1 MKNYKKAFLAL
12 AVIAAMPLFADTTTG
27 RIDVT
32 TFDDEDGENTNACSL
47 REAIKTAELR
57 KSYGGCAVIDVRET
71 TSKHIKLQ
79 KGTYTLT
86 KELVPNANIIIEGY
100 AYSDNSFLNLKEQDW
115 EHKDVLINDYPA
127 QLDIQTRINAQ
138 GKSRIF
144 NTTTYKQPLS
154 LNNVILEN
162 GVTTG
167 QGGAIYA
174 GADIALQNSQI
185 LSSRATSGGAI
196 YLASPNITLSVNHS
210 LLKGNNATQ
219 GSVLSMG
226 CFSDTVYAPRTISLT
241 LNSIVNNGN
250 TDSIS
255 TFEFCGKPSATLSV
269 NTIAKNISNST
280 NGSIIKFTGDTNN
293 PANTSSILSSSSS
306 LVLLNN
312 TIVEN
317 NANST
322 FLYDKLG
329 TKKLSF
335 NVLAYNTG
343 SYACKYLLGVAAEQK
358 SVGLTLNF
366 NALDWSSTTGKC
378 DIPKES
384 LPEGHTNID
393 ISSQS
398 FGDLLSPLQT
408 ATNYTGWLPIYYPKE
423 IIDTN
428 KVDLINVDKD
438 GKGTCATVDQRGLN
452 RLTDGTSYYQ
462 SESRNSCDIGS
473 VELMKLTSGDLK
485 DVSNLSLTTLINT
498 YQQSYDRVQESI
510 KNPDYAVMLTVLKA
524 DATKYKNLIDQTKA
538 NLKYRAIYLD
548 LKNYDLPLP
557 NEDANHI
564 LKFFNTTD
572 YRITTEALGIGSLD
586 DKFDQS
592 QIDALT
598 DEDKVFCEWNSALQ
612 QIVFY
617 RKDDTV
623 TQAGSY
629 AYCKYTITT
638 ADSKSSSSGLI
649 KARFNNIE
657 PVSGDGTITFKY
669 LANET
674 IPLNLLKYANDDG
687 DGPVSTI
694 SKPKAQFWVD
704 EKGVE
709 LPIYLPSKTSKDGI
723 FKVVKADREG
733 PCPKDDKDKTCY
745 GGNIYIQA
753 INVFNVFNDSLS
765 YNVYDADGKI
775 SPKAGTI
782 NLVSTATTTD
792 DTRGGGGGGS
802 LGILSIASLLGLAV
816 YRRYRK

>member
-32 TFDDEDGENTNACSL
+32 TFDDEDGDNTNACSL

-57 KSYGGCAVIDVRET
+57 KSYGGCTVIDTRET
-71 TSKHIKLQ
+71 TQKSIQLQ
-79 KGTYTLT
+79 SGTYTLT
-86 KELVPNANIIIEGY
+86 KELVPNANIAIFGT
-100 AYSDNSFLNLKEQDW
+100 DPVDW
-115 EHKDVLINDYPA
+115 QKKSVLTNDYPA
-127 QLDIQTRINAQ
+127 QLDLQTRINAQ

-162 GVTTG
+162 GLTTG

-226 CFSDTVYAPRTISLT
+226 CFSDTVYAPRTITLT
-241 LNSIVNNGN
+241 SNSIVNNGN
-250 TDSIS
+250 TASTS
-255 TFEFCGKPSATLSV
+255 TFEFCGKPTATLSV
-269 NTIAKNISNST
+269 NTIAKNIANST

-293 PANTSSILSSSSS
+293 PANSSSILSSSSS

-312 TIVEN
+312 TVVEN
-317 NANST
+317 SANST

-329 TKKLSF
+329 AKKLSF

-343 SYACKYLLGVAAEQK
+343 SYACKYLLGAVAEEK
-358 SVGLTLNF
+358 NVGLTLSF
-366 NALDWSSTTGKC
+366 NALDWTSTAAKC
-378 DIPKES
+378 DVPKES
-384 LPEGHTNID
+384 LPDGHTNIN
-393 ISSQS
+393 IRGQS
-398 FGDLLSPLQT
+398 FSNLLSPLQT
-408 ATNYTGWLPIYYPKE
+408 TTAYTGFLPIYYPKN
-423 IIDTN
+423 ISSNT
-428 KVDLINVDKD
+428 DLIDVDQD
-438 GKGTCATVDQRGLN
+438 SKGSCATIDQRGLN
-452 RLTDGTSYYQ
+452 RLADITSYYQ
-462 SESRNSCDIGS
+462 PESRNSCDIGS
-473 VELMKLTSGDLK
+473 VELMKLTSGDLE
-485 DVSNLSLTTLINT
+485 DVSNISLTTLIDT
-498 YQQSYDRVQESI
+498 YQQNYDLFDNYI
-510 KNPDYAVMLTVLKA
+510 KDPKTPSNFITYYKVRLAEF
-524 DATKYKNLIDQTKA
+524 KNLIDTTKA

-557 NEDANHI
+557 AEDANHV

-572 YRITTEALGIGSLD
+572 YRITTEPLGIGALD

-598 DEDKVFCEWNSALQ
+598 DEDKVFCEWNNALQ

-617 RKDDTV
+617 RKDDIV
-623 TQAGSY
+623 TQAGTY

-638 ADSKSSSSGLI
+638 ADNKLSSSGLI

-687 DGPVSTI
+687 DGPVNTLL
-694 SKPKAQFWVD
+694 KPKSQFWVNED
-704 EKGVE
+704 GVE

-733 PCPKDDKDKTCY
+733 PCPKDDKDKICY

-753 INVFNVFNDSLS
+753 NSVFNTFNDSLS

-802 LGILSIASLLGLAV
+802 LGILSLASLLGLLA

>member
-1 MKNYKKAFLAL
+1 MIKAMKNYKKALLAL

-32 TFDDEDGENTNACSL
+32 TFDDEDGDNTNACSL

-57 KSYGGCAVIDVRET
+57 KSYGGCTVIDTRET
-71 TSKHIKLQ
+71 TQ
-79 KGTYTLT
+79 KSIQLKAGIYTLN
-86 KELVPNANIIIEGY
+86 KELVPNANIAIFG
-100 AYSDNSFLNLKEQDW
+100 ADSVDW
-115 EHKDVLINDYPA
+115 QKKSVLTNDYPA
-127 QLDIQTRINAQ
+127 QLDLQTRINAQ

-144 NTTTYKQPLS
+144 NTTTYKQPLT

-185 LSSRATSGGAI
+185 LSSQATNGGAI

-226 CFSDTVYAPRTISLT
+226 CFSDTVYAPRTITLT
-241 LNSIVNNGN
+241 SNSIVNNG
-250 TDSIS
+250 TTASTS
-255 TFEFCGKPSATLSV
+255 TFEFCGKPTATLSV
-269 NTIAKNISNST
+269 NTIAKNIANST
-280 NGSIIKFTGDTNN
+280 SGSIIKFTGDTNN

-329 TKKLSF
+329 AKKLSF
-335 NVLAYNTG
+335 NVLAYNIG
-343 SYACKYLLGVAAEQK
+343 SYACKYLLGAAAEQK
-358 SVGLTLNF
+358 SVGLTLDF
-366 NALDWSSTTGKC
+366 NALDWTSATAKC
-378 DIPKES
+378 DVPKES
-384 LPEGHTNID
+384 LPDGQTNIN
-393 ISSQS
+393 ISTQAFSN
-398 FGDLLSPLQT
+398 LLSPLQAAT
-408 ATNYTGWLPIYYPKE
+408 AHTGFLPIYYPKN
-423 IIDTN
+423 ISSST
-428 KVDLINVDKD
+428 DLIDVDQD
-438 GKGTCATVDQRGLN
+438 SKGSCATIDQRGLN
-452 RLTDGTSYYQ
+452 RLADITSYYQ
-462 SESRNSCDIGS
+462 PESRNSCDIGS
-473 VELMKLTSGDLK
+473 VELMKLTAGDLE
-485 DVSNLSLTTLINT
+485 DVSNISLTTLIDT
-498 YQQSYDRVQESI
+498 YQQNYDLFDNYI
-510 KNPDYAVMLTVLKA
+510 KDPKTPSNFITYYKVRLAEF
-524 DATKYKNLIDQTKA
+524 KNLIDTTKA

-557 NEDANHI
+557 TEDANHV
-564 LKFFNTTD
+564 LKFFNPTD
-572 YRITTEALGIGSLD
+572 YRMTTEPLGIGSLD
-586 DKFDQS
+586 DKY
-592 QIDALT
+592 DAQQVKDLS
-598 DEDKVFCEWNSALQ
+598 DKDKVFCEWNNALQ

-623 TQAGSY
+623 TQAGTY

-638 ADSKSSSSGLI
+638 ADNKLSSSGLI

-669 LANET
+669 LANEI

-687 DGPVSTI
+687 DGPINTLL
-694 SKPKAQFWVD
+694 KPKSQFWVNGD
-704 EKGVE
+704 GVE
-709 LPIYLPSKTSKDGI
+709 LPIYLPSKTSNDGI
-723 FKVVKADREG
+723 FKVIKADREG
-733 PCPKDDKDKTCY
+733 PCPKDDKDKICY

-753 INVFNVFNDSLS
+753 NNVFNTFNDSLS

-802 LGILSIASLLGLAV
+802 FGILSLASLLGLAA

>member
-12 AVIAAMPLFADTTTG
+12 AVIAAMPLFADTTNG

-32 TFDDEDGENTNACSL
+32 TFVDEDGDNTNACSL

-57 KSYGGCAVIDVRET
+57 KSYGGCTVIDTRET
-71 TSKHIKLQ
+71 TQ
-79 KGTYTLT
+79 KSIQLKAGIYNLS
-86 KELVPNANIIIEGY
+86 KELVPNANIAIFG
-100 AYSDNSFLNLKEQDW
+100 ADPVDW
-115 EHKDVLINDYPA
+115 QKKSVLTNDYPA
-127 QLDIQTRINAQ
+127 QLELQTYIDAQ

-144 NTTTYKQPLS
+144 NTTSYKQPLS
-154 LNNVILEN
+154 LNNVILTN

-185 LSSRATSGGAI
+185 LLSRATSGGAI

-210 LLKGNNATQ
+210 LLKGNSATQ

-226 CFSDTVYAPRTISLT
+226 CFSDTVYAPRTITLT
-241 LNSIVNNGN
+241 SNSIVNNGN
-250 TDSIS
+250 TASTS
-255 TFEFCGKPSATLSV
+255 TFEFCGKPTATLSI
-269 NTIAKNISNST
+269 NTIAKNIANST
-280 NGSIIKFTGDTNN
+280 NGSVIKFTGDTNN

-343 SYACKYLLGVAAEQK
+343 SYACKYLLGAAAEQK
-358 SVGLTLNF
+358 SVGLTLSF
-366 NALDWSSTTGKC
+366 NALDWTSTIAKC
-378 DIPKES
+378 DVPKES
-384 LPEGHTNID
+384 LPDGHTNIN
-393 ISSQS
+393 ISTQS
-398 FGDLLSPLQT
+398 FNTLLSLQDAT
-408 ATNYTGWLPIYYPKE
+408 ASTGFLPIYYPRDISSDKDL
-423 IIDTN
+423 IDT
-428 KVDLINVDKD
+428 DKD
-438 GKGTCATVDQRGLN
+438 GKGGCATTDQRGLN
-452 RLTDGTSYYQ
+452 RLADGASYYQ
-462 SESRNSCDIGS
+462 SENRNSCDIGA

-485 DVSNLSLTTLINT
+485 DVSNISLTTLMDT
-498 YQQSYDRVQESI
+498 YQQNFDLFDKYI
-510 KNPDYAVMLTVLKA
+510 KDPKTPSNFITYYKVRLAEF
-524 DATKYKNLIDQTKA
+524 KNLIDTTKA

-557 NEDANHI
+557 AEDANHV

-586 DKFDQS
+586 DTFDQS

-617 RKDDTV
+617 RKDDVV

-657 PVSGDGTITFKY
+657 PVSGDGTLTFKY

-674 IPLNLLKYANDDG
+674 IPLNLLKYADDDG

-694 SKPKAQFWVD
+694 SKPKTQFWVN

-733 PCPKDDKDKTCY
+733 PCPEDDKDKTCY

-753 INVFNVFNDSLS
+753 NNVFNVFNDSLS

-775 SPKAGTI
+775 SSKAGTI

-792 DTRGGGGGGS
+792 DSRSGGGGGS
-802 LGILSIASLLGLAV
+802 LGILSIASLLGLAA

>member
-57 KSYGGCAVIDVRET
+57 KSYGGCAVIDTRET
-71 TSKHIKLQ
+71 TQ
-79 KGTYTLT
+79 KKIQLKAGIYSLT
-86 KELVPNANIIIEGY
+86 KELVPNANIAIFG
-100 AYSDNSFLNLKEQDW
+100 ADPVDW
-115 EHKDVLINDYPA
+115 QQKSVLTNDYPA
-127 QLDIQTRINAQ
+127 QLELQTRINAQ

-162 GVTTG
+162 GLTTG

-185 LSSRATSGGAI
+185 LLSRATSGGAI

-226 CFSDTVYAPRTISLT
+226 CFSDTVYAPHTITLT
-241 LNSIVNNGN
+241 SNSIVTNGN
-250 TDSIS
+250 TASTS
-255 TFEFCGKPSATLSV
+255 TFEFCGKPTATLSV
-269 NTIAKNISNST
+269 NTIAKNIANST

-293 PANTSSILSSSSS
+293 PANTSSILSASSS

-322 FLYDKLG
+322 FIYDKLG

-335 NVLAYNTG
+335 NILAYNTG
-343 SYACKYLLGVAAEQK
+343 SYACKYLLGAAAEQK
-358 SVGLTLNF
+358 SVGLTLSF
-366 NALDWSSTTGKC
+366 NALDWTSTIAKC
-378 DIPKES
+378 DVPKES
-384 LPEGHTNID
+384 LPDGQTNIN
-393 ISSQS
+393 ISTQS
-398 FGDLLSPLQT
+398 FSSLLSPQEAT
-408 ATNYTGWLPIYYPKE
+408 AYTGFLPIYYPKE
-423 IIDTN
+423 IADTKQIDL
-428 KVDLINVDKD
+428 VDVDQD
-438 GKGTCATVDQRGLN
+438 SKGSCATVDQRGLN
-452 RLTDGTSYYQ
+452 RLSDGTSYYQ
-462 SESRNSCDIGS
+462 SGSRNSCDIGS
-473 VELMKLTSGDLK
+473 VELMKLTSGDLE
-485 DVSNLSLTTLINT
+485 DVSNISLTTLIDN
-498 YQQSYDRVQESI
+498 YQQNYDLFDNYI
-510 KNPDYAVMLTVLKA
+510 KDPKTPSNFITYYKVRLAEF
-524 DATKYKNLIDQTKA
+524 KNLLDNFT
-538 NLKYRAIYLD
+538 NNTDNTKYRAIYID

-557 NEDANHI
+557 NEDANHV

-586 DKFDQS
+586 DTYNEKQVEE
-592 QIDALT
+592 LT
-598 DEDKVFCEWNSALQ
+598 DKENVFCEWKPSIQ

-617 RKDDTV
+617 RKDDVV

-638 ADSKSSSSGLI
+638 VDNKSSSSGLI

-657 PVSGDGTITFKY
+657 PVSSDGTITFKY

-753 INVFNVFNDSLS
+753 NNVFNVFNDSLS

-775 SPKAGTI
+775 SSKAGTI

-792 DTRGGGGGGS
+792 DSRSGGGGGS
-802 LGILSIASLLGLAV
+802 LGILSIASLLCLAI

>member
-1 MKNYKKAFLAL
+1 MKNYKKALLAL

-32 TFDDEDGENTNACSL
+32 TFDDEDGDNTNACSL

-57 KSYGGCAVIDVRET
+57 KSYGGCTVIDTRET
-71 TSKHIKLQ
+71 TQ
-79 KGTYTLT
+79 KSIQLKAGIYTLN
-86 KELVPNANIIIEGY
+86 KELVPNANIAIFG
-100 AYSDNSFLNLKEQDW
+100 ADPVDW
-115 EHKDVLINDYPA
+115 QKKSVLTNDYPA
-127 QLDIQTRINAQ
+127 QLDLQTRINAQ
-138 GKSRIF
+138 AKSRIF
-144 NTTTYKQPLS
+144 NTTTYKQPLTI
-154 LNNVILEN
+154 NNVILEN

-185 LSSRATSGGAI
+185 LSSQATNGGAI

-226 CFSDTVYAPRTISLT
+226 CFSDTVYAPRTITLT
-241 LNSIVNNGN
+241 SNSIVNNGN
-250 TDSIS
+250 TASTS
-255 TFEFCGKPSATLSV
+255 TFEFCGKPTATLSV
-269 NTIAKNISNST
+269 NTIAKNIANST
-280 NGSIIKFTGDTNN
+280 SGSIIKFTGDTNN

-329 TKKLSF
+329 AKKLSF

-343 SYACKYLLGVAAEQK
+343 SYACKYLLGAAAEQK
-358 SVGLTLNF
+358 SVGLTLDF
-366 NALDWSSTTGKC
+366 NALDWTSATAKC
-378 DIPKES
+378 DVPKES
-384 LPEGHTNID
+384 LPDGQTNIN
-393 ISSQS
+393 ISTQAFSN
-398 FGDLLSPLQT
+398 LLSPLQAAT
-408 ATNYTGWLPIYYPKE
+408 AYTGFLPIYYPKE
-423 IIDTN
+423 ITDPQQI
-428 KVDLINVDKD
+428 DLINVDKD
-438 GKGTCATVDQRGLN
+438 GKGSCATTDQRGLN
-452 RLTDGTSYYQ
+452 RLADITSYYQ
-462 SESRNSCDIGS
+462 PESRNSCDIGS
-473 VELMKLTSGDLK
+473 VELMKLTAGDLE
-485 DVSNLSLTTLINT
+485 DVSNISLTTLIDT
-498 YQQSYDRVQESI
+498 YQQNYDLFDNYI
-510 KNPDYAVMLTVLKA
+510 KDSKTPSNFITYYKLRLAEF
-524 DATKYKNLIDQTKA
+524 KNLIDTTKA

-557 NEDANHI
+557 TEDANHV

-572 YRITTEALGIGSLD
+572 YRIATEPLGIGSLD
-586 DKFDQS
+586 DKYDAQQVKDLSDQ
-592 QIDALT
+592 
-598 DEDKVFCEWNSALQ
+598 DKVFCEWNSALQ

-623 TQAGSY
+623 TQAGTY

-638 ADSKSSSSGLI
+638 ADNKLSSSGLI

-669 LANET
+669 LANEI

-687 DGPVSTI
+687 DGPINTLL
-694 SKPKAQFWVD
+694 KPKSQFWVNED
-704 EKGVE
+704 GVE

-723 FKVVKADREG
+723 FKVIKADREG
-733 PCPKDDKDKTCY
+733 PCPKDDKDKICY

-753 INVFNVFNDSLS
+753 NNVFNTFNDSLS

-802 LGILSIASLLGLAV
+802 FGILSLASLLGLAA

>member
-32 TFDDEDGENTNACSL
+32 TFDDEDGDNTNACSL

-57 KSYGGCAVIDVRET
+57 KSYGGCTVIDTRET
-71 TSKHIKLQ
+71 TQKSIQLQ
-79 KGTYTLT
+79 SGTYTLT
-86 KELVPNANIIIEGY
+86 KELVPNANIAIFG
-100 AYSDNSFLNLKEQDW
+100 ADPVDW
-115 EHKDVLINDYPA
+115 QKKSVLTNDYPA
-127 QLDIQTRINAQ
+127 QHDLQTRINAQ

-162 GVTTG
+162 GLTTG

-226 CFSDTVYAPRTISLT
+226 CFSDTVYAPRTITLT
-241 LNSIVNNGN
+241 SNSIVNNGN
-250 TDSIS
+250 TASTS
-255 TFEFCGKPSATLSV
+255 TFEFCGKPTATLSV
-269 NTIAKNISNST
+269 NTIAKNIANST

-293 PANTSSILSSSSS
+293 PANSSSILSSSSS

-312 TIVEN
+312 TVVEN
-317 NANST
+317 SANST

-329 TKKLSF
+329 AKKLSF

-343 SYACKYLLGVAAEQK
+343 SYACKYLLGAVAEEK
-358 SVGLTLNF
+358 NVGLTLSF
-366 NALDWSSTTGKC
+366 NALDWTSTAAKC
-378 DIPKES
+378 DVPKES
-384 LPEGHTNID
+384 LPDGHTNIN
-393 ISSQS
+393 IRGQS
-398 FGDLLSPLQT
+398 FSNLLSPLQT
-408 ATNYTGWLPIYYPKE
+408 ATAYTGFLPIYYPKN
-423 IIDTN
+423 ISSNT
-428 KVDLINVDKD
+428 DLIDVDQD
-438 GKGTCATVDQRGLN
+438 SKGSCATIDQRGLN
-452 RLTDGTSYYQ
+452 RLADITSYYQ
-462 SESRNSCDIGS
+462 PESRNSCDIGS
-473 VELMKLTSGDLK
+473 VELMKLTSGDLE
-485 DVSNLSLTTLINT
+485 DVSNISLTTLIDT
-498 YQQSYDRVQESI
+498 YQQNYDLFDNYI
-510 KNPDYAVMLTVLKA
+510 KDPKTPSNFITYYKVRLAEF
-524 DATKYKNLIDQTKA
+524 KNLIDTTKA

-557 NEDANHI
+557 AEDANHV

-572 YRITTEALGIGSLD
+572 YRITTEPLGIGALD

-598 DEDKVFCEWNSALQ
+598 DEDKVFCEWNNALQ

-617 RKDDTV
+617 RKDDIV
-623 TQAGSY
+623 TQAGTY

-638 ADSKSSSSGLI
+638 ADNKLSSSGLI

-687 DGPVSTI
+687 DGPVNTLL
-694 SKPKAQFWVD
+694 KPKSQFWVNED
-704 EKGVE
+704 GVE

-733 PCPKDDKDKTCY
+733 PCPKDDKDKICY

-753 INVFNVFNDSLS
+753 NSVFNTFNDSLS

-802 LGILSIASLLGLAV
+802 LGILSLASLLGLLA

>member
-1 MKNYKKAFLAL
+1 MKNYKKALLAL

-32 TFDDEDGENTNACSL
+32 TFDDEDGDNTNACSL

-57 KSYGGCAVIDVRET
+57 KSYGGCTVIDTRET
-71 TSKHIKLQ
+71 TQ
-79 KGTYTLT
+79 KSIQLKAGIYTLN
-86 KELVPNANIIIEGY
+86 KELVPNANIAIFG
-100 AYSDNSFLNLKEQDW
+100 ADPVDW
-115 EHKDVLINDYPA
+115 QKKSVLTNDYPA
-127 QLDIQTRINAQ
+127 QLDLRTHINAQ
-138 GKSRIF
+138 AKSRIF
-144 NTTTYKQPLS
+144 NTTTYKQPLTI
-154 LNNVILEN
+154 NNVILEN

-185 LSSRATSGGAI
+185 LSSQATNGGAI

-210 LLKGNNATQ
+210 LLKGNNATR

-226 CFSDTVYAPRTISLT
+226 CFSDTVYAPRTITLT
-241 LNSIVNNGN
+241 SNSIVNNGN
-250 TDSIS
+250 TASAS
-255 TFEFCGKPSATLSV
+255 TFEFCGKPTATLSV
-269 NTIAKNISNST
+269 NTIAKNIANST
-280 NGSIIKFTGDTNN
+280 SGSIIKFTGDTNN

-306 LVLLNN
+306 LVLFNN

-329 TKKLSF
+329 AKKLSF

-343 SYACKYLLGVAAEQK
+343 SYACKYLLGAAAEQK
-358 SVGLTLNF
+358 SVGLTLDF
-366 NALDWSSTTGKC
+366 NALDWTSATAKC
-378 DIPKES
+378 DVPKES
-384 LPEGHTNID
+384 LPDGHTNIN
-393 ISSQS
+393 ISTQAFSN
-398 FGDLLSPLQT
+398 LLTPLQEAT
-408 ATNYTGWLPIYYPKE
+408 AYTGFLPIYYPKN
-423 IIDTN
+423 ISSST
-428 KVDLINVDKD
+428 DLIDVDQD
-438 GKGTCATVDQRGLN
+438 SKGSCATIDQRGLN
-452 RLTDGTSYYQ
+452 RLADITSYYQ
-462 SESRNSCDIGS
+462 PESRNSCDIGS
-473 VELMKLTSGDLK
+473 VELMKLTAGDLE
-485 DVSNLSLTTLINT
+485 DVSNISLTTLIDT
-498 YQQSYDRVQESI
+498 YQQNYDLFDNYI
-510 KNPDYAVMLTVLKA
+510 KDPKTPSNFITYYKVRLAEF
-524 DATKYKNLIDQTKA
+524 KNLIDTTKA

-557 NEDANHI
+557 TEDANHV
-564 LKFFNTTD
+564 LKFFNPTD
-572 YRITTEALGIGSLD
+572 YRMTTEPLGIGSLD
-586 DKFDQS
+586 DKY
-592 QIDALT
+592 DAQQVKDLS
-598 DEDKVFCEWNSALQ
+598 DKDKVFCEWNNALQ

-623 TQAGSY
+623 TQAGTY

-638 ADSKSSSSGLI
+638 ADNKLSSSGLI

-669 LANET
+669 LANEI

-687 DGPVSTI
+687 DGPINTLL
-694 SKPKAQFWVD
+694 KPKSQFWVNGD
-704 EKGVE
+704 GVE

-723 FKVVKADREG
+723 FKVIKADREG
-733 PCPKDDKDKTCY
+733 PCPKDDKDKICY

-753 INVFNVFNDSLS
+753 NNVFNTFNDSLS

-802 LGILSIASLLGLAV
+802 FGILSLASLLGLAA

>member
-1 MKNYKKAFLAL
+1 MKNYKKALLAL

-32 TFDDEDGENTNACSL
+32 TFDDEDGDNTNACSL

-57 KSYGGCAVIDVRET
+57 KSYGGCTVIDVRET
-71 TSKHIKLQ
+71 TPKHIKLQ

-100 AYSDNSFLNLKEQDW
+100 GYSDDNFLNIKEQDW
-115 EHKDVLINDYPA
+115 EQKDVLTNDYPA
-127 QLDIQTRINAQ
+127 QLDLQTRINAQ

-144 NTTTYKQPLS
+144 NTTTYKQPLT

-162 GVTTG
+162 GFTTG

-185 LSSRATSGGAI
+185 LSSQAASGGAI

-210 LLKGNNATQ
+210 LLEGNNATQ

-226 CFSDTVYAPRTISLT
+226 CFSDTVYAPRTITLT

-250 TDSIS
+250 TASTS

-269 NTIAKNISNST
+269 NTIAKNIANST
-280 NGSIIKFTGDTNN
+280 SGSIIKFTGDTNN
-293 PANTSSILSSSSS
+293 PVNTSSILSSSSS
-306 LVLLNN
+306 LMLLNN

-335 NVLAYNTG
+335 NVLAYNNG
-343 SYACKYLLGVAAEQK
+343 SYACKYLLGAAAEQK
-358 SVGLTLNF
+358 SVGLTLDF
-366 NALDWSSTTGKC
+366 NALDWTSATAKC
-378 DIPKES
+378 DVPKES
-384 LPEGHTNID
+384 LPDGQTNIN
-393 ISSQS
+393 ISTQAFSN
-398 FGDLLSPLQT
+398 LLSPLQAAT
-408 ATNYTGWLPIYYPKE
+408 AYTGFLPIYYPKN
-423 IIDTN
+423 ISSST
-428 KVDLINVDKD
+428 DLIDVDQD
-438 GKGTCATVDQRGLN
+438 GKVSCATVDQRGLN
-452 RLTDGTSYYQ
+452 RLTDRTLYYQ

-473 VELMKLTSGDLK
+473 VELMKLTSGDLE
-485 DVSNLSLTTLINT
+485 DVSNISLTILINR
-498 YQQSYDRVQESI
+498 YQQSYDQVQESI
-510 KNPDYAVMLTVLKA
+510 KNPDYAVMLTALKA
-524 DATKYKNLIDQTKA
+524 DVTRYKNLIDQTKA

-548 LKNYDLPLP
+548 LKNYNLPLP
-557 NEDANHI
+557 NEDSNHV

-572 YRITTEALGIGSLD
+572 YRITTESLGIGSLD
-586 DKFDQS
+586 DKLDQS
-592 QIDALT
+592 QIDALS
-598 DEDKVFCEWNSALQ
+598 DKENVFCEWNNALQ

-623 TQAGSY
+623 TQAGTH

-638 ADSKSSSSGLI
+638 ADNKLSSSGLI

-687 DGPVSTI
+687 DGPINTLL
-694 SKPKAQFWVD
+694 KPKSQFWVNED
-704 EKGVE
+704 GME

-733 PCPKDDKDKTCY
+733 PCPGQDKDNICY

-753 INVFNVFNDSLS
+753 NNVFNTFNDSLS

-802 LGILSIASLLGLAV
+802 LGILSLASLLGLAV

>member
-32 TFDDEDGENTNACSL
+32 TFDDEDGDNTNACSL

-57 KSYGGCAVIDVRET
+57 KSYGGCTVIDTRET
-71 TSKHIKLQ
+71 TQKSIQLQ
-79 KGTYTLT
+79 SGTYTLT
-86 KELVPNANIIIEGY
+86 KELVPNANIAIFGT
-100 AYSDNSFLNLKEQDW
+100 DPVDW
-115 EHKDVLINDYPA
+115 QKKSVLTNDYPA
-127 QLDIQTRINAQ
+127 QLDLQTRINAQ

-162 GVTTG
+162 GLTTG

-226 CFSDTVYAPRTISLT
+226 CFSDTVYAPRTITLT
-241 LNSIVNNGN
+241 SNSIVNNGN
-250 TDSIS
+250 TASTS
-255 TFEFCGKPSATLSV
+255 TFEFCGKPTATLSV
-269 NTIAKNISNST
+269 NTIAKNIANST

-293 PANTSSILSSSSS
+293 PANSSSILSSSSS

-312 TIVEN
+312 TVVEN
-317 NANST
+317 SANST

-329 TKKLSF
+329 AKKLSF

-343 SYACKYLLGVAAEQK
+343 SYACKYLLGAVAEEK
-358 SVGLTLNF
+358 NVGLTLSF
-366 NALDWSSTTGKC
+366 NALDWTSTAAKC
-378 DIPKES
+378 DVPKES
-384 LPEGHTNID
+384 LPDGHTNIN
-393 ISSQS
+393 IRGQS
-398 FGDLLSPLQT
+398 FSNLLSPLQT
-408 ATNYTGWLPIYYPKE
+408 ATAYTGFLPIYYPKN
-423 IIDTN
+423 ISSNT
-428 KVDLINVDKD
+428 DLIDVDQD
-438 GKGTCATVDQRGLN
+438 SKGSCATIDQRGLN
-452 RLTDGTSYYQ
+452 RLADITSYYQ
-462 SESRNSCDIGS
+462 PESRNSCDIGS
-473 VELMKLTSGDLK
+473 VELMKLTSGDLE
-485 DVSNLSLTTLINT
+485 DVSNISLATLIDT
-498 YQQSYDRVQESI
+498 YQQNYDLFDNYI
-510 KNPDYAVMLTVLKA
+510 KDPKTPSNFITYYKVRLAEF
-524 DATKYKNLIDQTKA
+524 KNLIDTTKA

-557 NEDANHI
+557 AEDANHV

-572 YRITTEALGIGSLD
+572 YRITTEPLGIGVLD

-598 DEDKVFCEWNSALQ
+598 DEDKVFCEWNNALQ

-617 RKDDTV
+617 RKDDIV
-623 TQAGSY
+623 TQAGTY

-638 ADSKSSSSGLI
+638 ADNKLSSSGLI

-687 DGPVSTI
+687 DGPVNTLL
-694 SKPKAQFWVD
+694 KPKSQFWVNED
-704 EKGVE
+704 GVE

-733 PCPKDDKDKTCY
+733 PCPKDDKDKICY

-753 INVFNVFNDSLS
+753 NSVFNTFNDSLS

-802 LGILSIASLLGLAV
+802 LGILSLASLLGLLA

>member
-57 KSYGGCAVIDVRET
+57 KSYGGCTVIDTRET
-71 TSKHIKLQ
+71 TQ
-79 KGTYTLT
+79 KSIQLKAGMYTLN
-86 KELVPNANIIIEGY
+86 KELVPNANIAIFG
-100 AYSDNSFLNLKEQDW
+100 ADPVDW
-115 EHKDVLINDYPA
+115 QKKSVLTNDYPA
-127 QLDIQTRINAQ
+127 QLDLQTRINAQ

-144 NTTTYKQPLS
+144 NTTIYKQPLTI
-154 LNNVILEN
+154 NNVILEN

-185 LSSRATSGGAI
+185 LSSQATNGGAI

-226 CFSDTVYAPRTISLT
+226 CFSDTVYAPRTITLT
-241 LNSIVNNGN
+241 SNSIVNNGN
-250 TDSIS
+250 TASTS
-255 TFEFCGKPSATLSV
+255 TFEFCGKPTATLLV
-269 NTIAKNISNST
+269 NTIAKNIANST
-280 NGSIIKFTGDTNN
+280 SGSIIKFTGDTNN

-329 TKKLSF
+329 AKKLSF
-335 NVLAYNTG
+335 NILAYNTG
-343 SYACKYLLGVAAEQK
+343 SYACKYLLGAAAEQK
-358 SVGLTLNF
+358 SVSLTLDF
-366 NALDWSSTTGKC
+366 NALDWTSATAKC

-384 LPEGHTNID
+384 LPDGHTNID
-393 ISSQS
+393 ISTQS
-398 FGDLLSPLQT
+398 FSNLLSPLVES
-408 ATNYTGWLPIYYPKE
+408 ATTYTGFLPIYYPKN
-423 IIDTN
+423 ISSST
-428 KVDLINVDKD
+428 DLIDVDQD
-438 GKGTCATVDQRGLN
+438 SKGSCATIDQRGLN
-452 RLTDGTSYYQ
+452 RLADITSYYQ
-462 SESRNSCDIGS
+462 PESRNSCDIGS
-473 VELMKLTSGDLK
+473 VELMKLTSGDLE
-485 DVSNLSLTTLINT
+485 DVSNISLTTLIDT
-498 YQQSYDRVQESI
+498 YQQNYDLFDNYI
-510 KNPDYAVMLTVLKA
+510 KDPKTPSNFITYYNVRLAEF
-524 DATKYKNLIDQTKA
+524 KNLLDTTKA

-557 NEDANHI
+557 NEDSNHV

-572 YRITTEALGIGSLD
+572 YRITTESLGIGSLD
-586 DKFDQS
+586 DKLDQS
-592 QIDALT
+592 EIDALS
-598 DEDKVFCEWNSALQ
+598 DKENVFCEWNNALQ

-623 TQAGSY
+623 TQAGTH

-638 ADSKSSSSGLI
+638 ADNKLSSSGLI

-687 DGPVSTI
+687 DGPINTLL
-694 SKPKAQFWVD
+694 KPKSQFWVNED
-704 EKGVE
+704 GME

-733 PCPKDDKDKTCY
+733 PCPGQDKDNICY

-753 INVFNVFNDSLS
+753 NNVFNTFNDSLS

-792 DTRGGGGGGS
+792 DTRGGGGGS
-802 LGILSIASLLGLAV
+802 FGILSLASLLGLVA

>member
-1 MKNYKKAFLAL
+1 MIKAMKNYKKAFLAL

-57 KSYGGCAVIDVRET
+57 KSYGGCTVIDTRET
-71 TSKHIKLQ
+71 TQ
-79 KGTYTLT
+79 KSIQLKAGIYTLT
-86 KELVPNANIIIEGY
+86 KELVPNANIAIFG
-100 AYSDNSFLNLKEQDW
+100 ADPVDW
-115 EHKDVLINDYPA
+115 QKKSVLTNDYPA
-127 QLDIQTRINAQ
+127 QLELQTRINAQ

-154 LNNVILEN
+154 INNVILEN

-226 CFSDTVYAPRTISLT
+226 CFSDTVYAPRTITLT
-241 LNSIVNNGN
+241 SNSIVNNGD
-250 TDSIS
+250 TATTSA
-255 TFEFCGKPSATLSV
+255 FEFCGKPTATLSV
-269 NTIAKNISNST
+269 NTIAQNIANST

-335 NVLAYNTG
+335 NVLAYNSG
-343 SYACKYLLGVAAEQK
+343 SYACKYLLGAAAEQK
-358 SVGLTLNF
+358 SVGLTLSF
-366 NALDWSSTTGKC
+366 NALDWTSTTAKC
-378 DIPKES
+378 DVPKES
-384 LPEGHTNID
+384 LPDGQTNIN
-393 ISSQS
+393 ISGQPFSS
-398 FGDLLSPLQT
+398 VLSPQT
-408 ATNYTGWLPIYYPKE
+408 VSAYTGWLPIYYPKE
-423 IIDTN
+423 IIDT
-428 KVDLINVDKD
+428 KQVDLVNVDQD
-438 GKGTCATVDQRGLN
+438 SKGSCATIDQRGLN
-452 RLTDGTSYYQ
+452 RLADIISYYQ
-462 SESRNSCDIGS
+462 PESRNSCDIGS
-473 VELMKLTSGDLK
+473 VELMKLTSGDLE
-485 DVSNLSLTTLINT
+485 DVSNISLTTWIDNYQKNYDLFDNYIKDPKTPSNFIT
-498 YQQSYDRVQESI
+498 YYKVRLAEF
-510 KNPDYAVMLTVLKA
+510 
-524 DATKYKNLIDQTKA
+524 KNLIDATKA

-557 NEDANHI
+557 TEDANHV
-564 LKFFNTTD
+564 LKFFNPTD
-572 YRITTEALGIGSLD
+572 YRITTEPLGIG
-586 DKFDQS
+586 
-592 QIDALT
+592 QIDKGVYNVTKEPNLM
-598 DEDKVFCEWNSALQ
+598 CEWNATLQ
-612 QIVFY
+612 QIIFY
-617 RKDDTV
+617 RKDDSV

-629 AYCKYTITT
+629 VYCKYTITT
-638 ADSKSSSSGLI
+638 ADNKLSSSGLI

-687 DGPVSTI
+687 DGPVNTLL
-694 SKPKAQFWVD
+694 KPKPQFWVN

-753 INVFNVFNDSLS
+753 NNVFNTFNDSLS

-775 SPKAGTI
+775 SSKAGVIT
-782 NLVSTATTTD
+782 LVSTATTTD

-802 LGILSIASLLGLAV
+802 LGILSLASLLGLAA

>member
-12 AVIAAMPLFADTTTG
+12 TVIAAMPLFADVTTG

-57 KSYGGCAVIDVRET
+57 KSYGGCTVIDTRET
-71 TSKHIKLQ
+71 TQ
-79 KGTYTLT
+79 KSIQLKVGTYNLN
-86 KELVPNANIIIEGY
+86 KELDPNANIAILG
-100 AYSDNSFLNLKEQDW
+100 ADPVDW
-115 EHKDVLINDYPA
+115 EKKSVLTNDYPA
-127 QLDIQTRINAQ
+127 QLDLQTRINAQ

-154 LNNVILEN
+154 LNNIILEN

-174 GADIALQNSQI
+174 GADIALQNSHI
-185 LSSRATSGGAI
+185 LSSQATSGGAI

-226 CFSDTVYAPRTISLT
+226 CFSDTVYAPRTITLT
-241 LNSIVNNGN
+241 SNSIVNNGN
-250 TDSIS
+250 TASTS

-269 NTIAKNISNST
+269 NTIAKNIANST

-293 PANTSSILSSSSS
+293 PVNTSSILSSSSS

-329 TKKLSF
+329 AKKLSF

-343 SYACKYLLGVAAEQK
+343 SYACKYLLGAAAEQK
-358 SVGLTLNF
+358 NVGLTLNF
-366 NALDWSSTTGKC
+366 NAFDWSSVTGKC

-384 LPEGHTNID
+384 LPSGHTNID
-393 ISSQS
+393 ISTQS
-398 FGDLLSPLQT
+398 FSSLLSAQDAT
-408 ATNYTGWLPIYYPKE
+408 AYTGFLPIYYPKE
-423 IIDTN
+423 ITDPQQI
-428 KVDLINVDKD
+428 DLINVDKD
-438 GKGTCATVDQRGLN
+438 GKGSCATTDQRGLN
-452 RLTDGTSYYQ
+452 RLTDGASYYQ
-462 SESRNSCDIGS
+462 SENRNSCDIGA

-485 DVSNLSLTTLINT
+485 DVSNISLTTLIDT
-498 YQQSYDRVQESI
+498 YQQNFDLFDKYI
-510 KNPDYAVMLTVLKA
+510 KDPKTPANFLTYYKVRLGEF
-524 DATKYKNLIDQTKA
+524 KNLLDNFT
-538 NLKYRAIYLD
+538 NNTDNTKYRAIYID

-557 NEDANHI
+557 NEDANHV

-586 DKFDQS
+586 DIYNEQQVKD
-592 QIDALT
+592 LT
-598 DEDKVFCEWNSALQ
+598 DKENLFCEWKPAIQ

-617 RKDDTV
+617 RKDDVV

-638 ADSKSSSSGLI
+638 ADNKSSSSGLI

-657 PVSGDGTITFKY
+657 PISGDGTIAFKY

-753 INVFNVFNDSLS
+753 NNVFNVFNDSLS
-765 YNVYDADGKI
+765 YSVYDADGKI
-775 SPKAGTI
+775 SSKAGTI
-782 NLVSTATTTD
+782 NLISTATTTD
-792 DTRGGGGGGS
+792 DSRSGGGGGS
-802 LGILSIASLLGLAV
+802 LGILSLASLLGLAV

>member
-57 KSYGGCAVIDVRET
+57 KSYGGCTVIDTRET
-71 TSKHIKLQ
+71 TQ
-79 KGTYTLT
+79 KTIQLKAGIYNLT
-86 KELVPNANIIIEGY
+86 KELVPNANIAIFG
-100 AYSDNSFLNLKEQDW
+100 ADPVDW
-115 EHKDVLINDYPA
+115 QKKSVLTNDYPA
-127 QLDIQTRINAQ
+127 QLELQTRINAQ

-162 GVTTG
+162 GLTTG

-174 GADIALQNSQI
+174 GADVALQNSQI
-185 LSSRATSGGAI
+185 LLSRATSGGAI

-226 CFSDTVYAPRTISLT
+226 CFSDTVYAPRTITLT
-241 LNSIVNNGN
+241 SNSIVNNGN
-250 TDSIS
+250 TASTS
-255 TFEFCGKPSATLSV
+255 TFEFCGKPTATLSV
-269 NTIAKNISNST
+269 NTIAKNIANST

-293 PANTSSILSSSSS
+293 PANTSSILSASSS

-343 SYACKYLLGVAAEQK
+343 SYACKYLLGAAAEQK
-358 SVGLTLNF
+358 SVGLTLSF
-366 NALDWSSTTGKC
+366 NALDWTSTIAKC
-378 DIPKES
+378 DVPKES
-384 LPEGHTNID
+384 LPDGQTNIN
-393 ISSQS
+393 ISTQS
-398 FGDLLSPLQT
+398 FSSLLSPQEAT
-408 ATNYTGWLPIYYPKE
+408 AYTGFLPIYYPKE
-423 IIDTN
+423 IADTKQIDL
-428 KVDLINVDKD
+428 VDVDQD
-438 GKGTCATVDQRGLN
+438 SKGSCATVDQRGLN
-452 RLTDGTSYYQ
+452 RLSDGTSYYQ
-462 SESRNSCDIGS
+462 SGSRNSCDIGS
-473 VELMKLTSGDLK
+473 VELMKLTSGDLE
-485 DVSNLSLTTLINT
+485 DVSNISLTTLIDT
-498 YQQSYDRVQESI
+498 YQQNYDLFDNYI
-510 KNPDYAVMLTVLKA
+510 KD
-524 DATKYKNLIDQTKA
+524 TKTPSNFITYYKVRLAEFKNLLDNFT
-538 NLKYRAIYLD
+538 NNTDNTKYRAIYID

-557 NEDANHI
+557 NEDANHV

-572 YRITTEALGIGSLD
+572 YHITTEALGIGSLD
-586 DKFDQS
+586 DTYDKKQVED
-592 QIDALT
+592 LT
-598 DEDKVFCEWNSALQ
+598 DKENVFCEWKPSIQ

-617 RKDDTV
+617 RKDDVV

-638 ADSKSSSSGLI
+638 ADNKSSSSGLI

-657 PVSGDGTITFKY
+657 PISGDGTITFKY

-753 INVFNVFNDSLS
+753 NNVFNVFNDSLS

-775 SPKAGTI
+775 SSKAGTI

-792 DTRGGGGGGS
+792 DSRSGGGGGS
-802 LGILSIASLLGLAV
+802 LGILSIASLLGLAA

>member
-1 MKNYKKAFLAL
+1 MKNYKKALLAL

-32 TFDDEDGENTNACSL
+32 TFDDEDGDNTNACSL

-57 KSYGGCAVIDVRET
+57 KSYGGCTVIDTRET
-71 TSKHIKLQ
+71 TQ
-79 KGTYTLT
+79 KSIQLKAGIYTLN
-86 KELVPNANIIIEGY
+86 KELVPNANIAIFG
-100 AYSDNSFLNLKEQDW
+100 ADPVDW
-115 EHKDVLINDYPA
+115 QKKSVLTNDYPA
-127 QLDIQTRINAQ
+127 QLDLQTRINAQ

-144 NTTTYKQPLS
+144 NTTTYKQPLT

-185 LSSRATSGGAI
+185 LSSQATNGGAI

-226 CFSDTVYAPRTISLT
+226 CFSDTVYAPRTITLT
-241 LNSIVNNGN
+241 SNSIVNNGN
-250 TDSIS
+250 TASTS

-269 NTIAKNISNST
+269 NTIAKNIANSIS
-280 NGSIIKFTGDTNN
+280 GSIIKFTGDTNN

-329 TKKLSF
+329 AKKLSF

-343 SYACKYLLGVAAEQK
+343 SYACKYLLGAAAEQK
-358 SVGLTLNF
+358 SVSLTLDF
-366 NALDWSSTTGKC
+366 NALDWKSATAKC

-384 LPEGHTNID
+384 LPDGHTNID
-393 ISSQS
+393 ISTQS
-398 FGDLLSPLQT
+398 FSNLLSPLVEPAT
-408 ATNYTGWLPIYYPKE
+408 AYTGFLPIYYPKN
-423 IIDTN
+423 ISSST
-428 KVDLINVDKD
+428 DLIDVDQN
-438 GKGTCATVDQRGLN
+438 GKGGCATTDQRGLN
-452 RLTDGTSYYQ
+452 RLTDSTSYYQ
-462 SESRNSCDIGS
+462 PESRNSCDIGS
-473 VELMKLTSGDLK
+473 VELMKLTAGDLE
-485 DVSNLSLTTLINT
+485 DVSNISLTTLIDT
-498 YQQSYDRVQESI
+498 YQQNYDLFDNYI
-510 KNPDYAVMLTVLKA
+510 KD
-524 DATKYKNLIDQTKA
+524 TKTPSKFITYYKVRLAEFKNLIDATKA

-557 NEDANHI
+557 TEDTNHV

-572 YRITTEALGIGSLD
+572 YRITTEPLGIGSLD
-586 DKFDQS
+586 DIYDAQQVKDLSDQ
-592 QIDALT
+592 
-598 DEDKVFCEWNSALQ
+598 DKVFCEWNSALQ

-623 TQAGSY
+623 TQAGTY

-638 ADSKSSSSGLI
+638 ADNQLSSSGLI

-687 DGPVSTI
+687 DGPINTLL
-694 SKPKAQFWVD
+694 KPKSQFWVN
-704 EKGVE
+704 ENGME

-733 PCPKDDKDKTCY
+733 PCPGQDKDNICY

-753 INVFNVFNDSLS
+753 NNVFNTFNDSLS

-802 LGILSIASLLGLAV
+802 LGILSLASLLGLAV

>member
-1 MKNYKKAFLAL
+1 MKNYKKALLAL
-12 AVIAAMPLFADTTTG
+12 AVISAMPLFADTTTG

-32 TFDDEDGENTNACSL
+32 TFDDEDGDNTNACSL

-57 KSYGGCAVIDVRET
+57 KSYGGCTVIDTRET
-71 TSKHIKLQ
+71 TQ
-79 KGTYTLT
+79 KSIQLKAGVYTLN
-86 KELVPNANIIIEGY
+86 KELVPNANIAIFG
-100 AYSDNSFLNLKEQDW
+100 ADPVDW
-115 EHKDVLINDYPA
+115 QKKSVLTNDYPA

-144 NTTTYKQPLS
+144 NTTTYKQPLT
-154 LNNVILEN
+154 LNNLILEN

-185 LSSRATSGGAI
+185 LSSQATNGGAI

-226 CFSDTVYAPRTISLT
+226 CFSDTVYAPRTITLT
-241 LNSIVNNGN
+241 SNSIVNNGN
-250 TDSIS
+250 TASTS

-269 NTIAKNISNST
+269 NTIAKNIANST
-280 NGSIIKFTGDTNN
+280 SGSIIKFTGDTNN

-329 TKKLSF
+329 AKKLSF

-343 SYACKYLLGVAAEQK
+343 SYACKYLLGAAAEQK
-358 SVGLTLNF
+358 SVGLTLDF
-366 NALDWSSTTGKC
+366 NALDWTSAAAKC
-378 DIPKES
+378 DVPKES
-384 LPEGHTNID
+384 LPDGQTNIN
-393 ISSQS
+393 ISTQAFSN
-398 FGDLLSPLQT
+398 LLSPLQAAT
-408 ATNYTGWLPIYYPKE
+408 AYTGFLPIYYPKE
-423 IIDTN
+423 ITDPQQI
-428 KVDLINVDKD
+428 DLINVDKD
-438 GKGTCATVDQRGLN
+438 GKGSCATTDQRGLN
-452 RLTDGTSYYQ
+452 RLTDSTSYYQ
-462 SESRNSCDIGS
+462 PESRNSCDIGS
-473 VELMKLTSGDLK
+473 VELMKLTSGDLE
-485 DVSNLSLTTLINT
+485 DVSNISLTTLIDT
-498 YQQSYDRVQESI
+498 YQQNYDLFDNYI
-510 KNPDYAVMLTVLKA
+510 KDPKTPSNFITYYKVRLAEF
-524 DATKYKNLIDQTKA
+524 KNLIDTTKA

-557 NEDANHI
+557 TEDANHV

-572 YRITTEALGIGSLD
+572 YRIATEPLGIGSLD
-586 DKFDQS
+586 DKYDAQQVKDLSDQ
-592 QIDALT
+592 
-598 DEDKVFCEWNSALQ
+598 DKVFCEWDSALQ

-623 TQAGSY
+623 TQAGTY

-638 ADSKSSSSGLI
+638 ADNKLSSSGLI

-657 PVSGDGTITFKY
+657 PISGDGTITFKY

-687 DGPVSTI
+687 DGPVNKLL
-694 SKPKAQFWVD
+694 KPKSQFWVN

-723 FKVVKADREG
+723 FKVVKADKEG
-733 PCPKDDKDKTCY
+733 PCPKDDKDKICY

-753 INVFNVFNDSLS
+753 NNVFNVFNDSLS

-775 SPKAGTI
+775 SSKAGTI
-782 NLVSTATTTD
+782 KLISTATTTD
-792 DTRGGGGGGS
+792 DSRSGGGGGGS
-802 LGILSIASLLGLAV
+802 LGILSLASLLGLVV

>member
-12 AVIAAMPLFADTTTG
+12 AVIAAMPLFADTTNG

-32 TFDDEDGENTNACSL
+32 TFVDEDGDNTNACSL

-57 KSYGGCAVIDVRET
+57 KSYGGCTVIDTRET
-71 TSKHIKLQ
+71 TQ
-79 KGTYTLT
+79 KSIQLKAGTYTLT
-86 KELVPNANIIIEGY
+86 KELVPNANIAIFG
-100 AYSDNSFLNLKEQDW
+100 ADPVDW
-115 EHKDVLINDYPA
+115 QKKSVLTNDYPA
-127 QLDIQTRINAQ
+127 QLELQTYIDAQ
-138 GKSRIF
+138 GKSRVF
-144 NTTTYKQPLS
+144 NTTSYKQPLS
-154 LNNVILEN
+154 LNNVILAN

-210 LLKGNNATQ
+210 LLKGNSATQ

-226 CFSDTVYAPRTISLT
+226 CFSDTVYAPRTITLT
-241 LNSIVNNGN
+241 SNSIVNNGN
-250 TDSIS
+250 TASTS

-269 NTIAKNISNST
+269 NTIAKNIANST

-293 PANTSSILSSSSS
+293 PVNTSSILSSSSS

-343 SYACKYLLGVAAEQK
+343 SYACKYLLGAAAEQK
-358 SVGLTLNF
+358 SVGLTLSF
-366 NALDWSSTTGKC
+366 NALDWTSTIAKC
-378 DIPKES
+378 DVPKES
-384 LPEGHTNID
+384 LPDGHTNIN
-393 ISSQS
+393 ISTQS
-398 FGDLLSPLQT
+398 FSSLLSPQDAT
-408 ATNYTGWLPIYYPKE
+408 AYTGFLPIYYPKE
-423 IIDTN
+423 ITDPKQI
-428 KVDLINVDKD
+428 DLIDVDVD
-438 GKGTCATVDQRGLN
+438 GKGSCATADQRGLN

-462 SESRNSCDIGS
+462 SESRNSCDIGA

-485 DVSNLSLTTLINT
+485 DVSNISLTTLIDT
-498 YQQSYDRVQESI
+498 YQQNFDLFDAYI
-510 KNPDYAVMLTVLKA
+510 KDPKTPTNFITY
-524 DATKYKNLIDQTKA
+524 YKVRLAEFKKLIDATKA

-557 NEDANHI
+557 AEDANHI

-572 YRITTEALGIGSLD
+572 YRIKTEALGIGSLD

-657 PVSGDGTITFKY
+657 PISGDGTITFKY
-669 LANET
+669 LANEI

-753 INVFNVFNDSLS
+753 NNVFNVFNDSLS

>member
-1 MKNYKKAFLAL
+1 MKNYKKALLAL

-32 TFDDEDGENTNACSL
+32 TFDDEDGDNTNACSL

-57 KSYGGCAVIDVRET
+57 KSYGGCTVIDIRET
-71 TSKHIKLQ
+71 TQ
-79 KGTYTLT
+79 KSIQLKAGIYTLN
-86 KELVPNANIIIEGY
+86 KELVPNANIAIFG
-100 AYSDNSFLNLKEQDW
+100 ADPVDW
-115 EHKDVLINDYPA
+115 QKKSVLTNDYPA
-127 QLDIQTRINAQ
+127 QLDLQTRINAQ
-138 GKSRIF
+138 AKSRIF
-144 NTTTYKQPLS
+144 NTTTYKQPLTI
-154 LNNVILEN
+154 NNVILEN

-185 LSSRATSGGAI
+185 LSSQATNGGAI

-226 CFSDTVYAPRTISLT
+226 CFSDTVYAPRTITLT
-241 LNSIVNNGN
+241 SNSIVNNGN
-250 TDSIS
+250 TASAS
-255 TFEFCGKPSATLSV
+255 TFEFCGKPTATLSV
-269 NTIAKNISNST
+269 NTIAKNIANST
-280 NGSIIKFTGDTNN
+280 SGSIIKFTGDTNN

-329 TKKLSF
+329 AKKLSF

-343 SYACKYLLGVAAEQK
+343 SYACKYLLGAVAEQK
-358 SVGLTLNF
+358 SVGLTLDF
-366 NALDWSSTTGKC
+366 NALDWTSATGKC
-378 DIPKES
+378 DVPKES
-384 LPEGHTNID
+384 LPDGQTNIN
-393 ISSQS
+393 ISTQAFSN
-398 FGDLLSPLQT
+398 LLSPLQATT
-408 ATNYTGWLPIYYPKE
+408 AYTGFLPIYYPKN
-423 IIDTN
+423 ISSST
-428 KVDLINVDKD
+428 DLIDVDQD
-438 GKGTCATVDQRGLN
+438 SKGSCATIDQRGLN
-452 RLTDGTSYYQ
+452 RLTDSTSYYQ
-462 SESRNSCDIGS
+462 PESRNSCDIGS
-473 VELMKLTSGDLK
+473 VELMKLTAGDLE
-485 DVSNLSLTTLINT
+485 DVSNISLTTLIDT
-498 YQQSYDRVQESI
+498 YQQNYDLFDNYI
-510 KNPDYAVMLTVLKA
+510 KDPKTPSNFITYYKLRLAEF
-524 DATKYKNLIDQTKA
+524 KNLIDTTKA

-557 NEDANHI
+557 TEDANHV

-572 YRITTEALGIGSLD
+572 YRIATEPLGIGSLD
-586 DKFDQS
+586 DKYDAQQVKDLSDQ
-592 QIDALT
+592 
-598 DEDKVFCEWNSALQ
+598 DKVFCEWNSALQ

-623 TQAGSY
+623 TQAGTY

-638 ADSKSSSSGLI
+638 ADNKLSSSGLI

-669 LANET
+669 LANEI

-687 DGPVSTI
+687 DGPINTLL
-694 SKPKAQFWVD
+694 KPKSQFWVNED
-704 EKGVE
+704 GVE

-723 FKVVKADREG
+723 FKVIKADREG
-733 PCPKDDKDKTCY
+733 PCPKDDKDKICY

-753 INVFNVFNDSLS
+753 NNVFNTFNDSLS

-802 LGILSIASLLGLAV
+802 FGILSLASLLGLAV

>member
-32 TFDDEDGENTNACSL
+32 TFDDEDGDNTNACSL

-57 KSYGGCAVIDVRET
+57 KSYGGCTVIDTRET
-71 TSKHIKLQ
+71 TQKSIQLQ
-79 KGTYTLT
+79 SGTYTLT
-86 KELVPNANIIIEGY
+86 KELVPNANIAIFGT
-100 AYSDNSFLNLKEQDW
+100 DPVDW
-115 EHKDVLINDYPA
+115 QKKSVLTNDYPA
-127 QLDIQTRINAQ
+127 QLDLQTRINAQ

-162 GVTTG
+162 GLTTG

-219 GSVLSMG
+219 GSVLAMG
-226 CFSDTVYAPRTISLT
+226 CFSDTVYAPRTITFTS
-241 LNSIVNNGN
+241 NSMVNNGN
-250 TDSIS
+250 TASTS
-255 TFEFCGKPSATLSV
+255 TFEFCGKPTATLSV
-269 NTIAKNISNST
+269 NTIAKNIANST

-293 PANTSSILSSSSS
+293 PANSSSTLSSSSS

-312 TIVEN
+312 TVVEN
-317 NANST
+317 SANST

-329 TKKLSF
+329 AKKLSF

-343 SYACKYLLGVAAEQK
+343 SYACKYLLGAVAEEK
-358 SVGLTLNF
+358 NVGLTLSF
-366 NALDWSSTTGKC
+366 NALDWTSTAAKC
-378 DIPKES
+378 DVPKES
-384 LPEGHTNID
+384 LPDGHTNIN
-393 ISSQS
+393 IRGQS
-398 FGDLLSPLQT
+398 FSNLLSPLQT
-408 ATNYTGWLPIYYPKE
+408 ATAYTGFLPIYYPKN
-423 IIDTN
+423 ISSNT
-428 KVDLINVDKD
+428 DLIDVDQD
-438 GKGTCATVDQRGLN
+438 SKGSCATIDQRGLN
-452 RLTDGTSYYQ
+452 RLADITSYYQ
-462 SESRNSCDIGS
+462 PESRNSCDIGS
-473 VELMKLTSGDLK
+473 VELMKLTSGDLE
-485 DVSNLSLTTLINT
+485 DVSNISLTTLIDT
-498 YQQSYDRVQESI
+498 YQQNYDLFDNYI
-510 KNPDYAVMLTVLKA
+510 KDPKTPSNFITYYKVRLAEF
-524 DATKYKNLIDQTKA
+524 KNLIDTTKA

-557 NEDANHI
+557 AEDANHV

-572 YRITTEALGIGSLD
+572 YRITTEPLGIGALD

-598 DEDKVFCEWNSALQ
+598 DEDKVFCEWNNALQ

-617 RKDDTV
+617 RKDDIV
-623 TQAGSY
+623 TQAGTY

-638 ADSKSSSSGLI
+638 ADNKLSSSGLI

-669 LANET
+669 LENET

-687 DGPVSTI
+687 DGPVNTLL
-694 SKPKAQFWVD
+694 KPKSQFWVNED
-704 EKGVE
+704 GVE

-733 PCPKDDKDKTCY
+733 PCPKDDKDKICY

-753 INVFNVFNDSLS
+753 NSVFNTFNDSLS

-802 LGILSIASLLGLAV
+802 LGILSLASLLGLLA

>member
-1 MKNYKKAFLAL
+1 MKNYKKALLAL
-12 AVIAAMPLFADTTTG
+12 AVIAAMPLFADTTAG

-57 KSYGGCAVIDVRET
+57 KSYGGCTVIDTRET
-71 TSKHIKLQ
+71 TQ
-79 KGTYTLT
+79 KSIQLKAGIYTLD
-86 KELVPNANIIIEGY
+86 KELVPNTNIAIFG
-100 AYSDNSFLNLKEQDW
+100 ADPVDW
-115 EHKDVLINDYPA
+115 QKKSVLTNDYPA
-127 QLDIQTRINAQ
+127 QLDLQTRINAQ

-144 NTTTYKQPLS
+144 NTTTYKQPLT

-162 GVTTG
+162 GVTIG

-185 LSSRATSGGAI
+185 LSSQATNGGAI

-210 LLKGNNATQ
+210 LFKGNNATQ

-226 CFSDTVYAPRTISLT
+226 CFSDTVYAPRTITLT
-241 LNSIVNNGN
+241 SNSIVNNGN
-250 TDSIS
+250 TASTS

-269 NTIAKNISNST
+269 NTIAKNIANST
-280 NGSIIKFTGDTNN
+280 SGSIIKFTGDTNN
-293 PANTSSILSSSSS
+293 PANTSSILSSSST

-329 TKKLSF
+329 AKKLSF

-343 SYACKYLLGVAAEQK
+343 SYACKYLLGAAAEQK
-358 SVGLTLNF
+358 SVSLMLDF
-366 NALDWSSTTGKC
+366 NALDWTSATAKC

-384 LPEGHTNID
+384 LPDGHTNID
-393 ISSQS
+393 ISTQS
-398 FGDLLSPLQT
+398 FSNLLSPLVEPAT
-408 ATNYTGWLPIYYPKE
+408 AYTGFLPIYYPKN
-423 IIDTN
+423 ISSST
-428 KVDLINVDKD
+428 DLIDVDQD
-438 GKGTCATVDQRGLN
+438 SKGSCATIDQRGLN
-452 RLTDGTSYYQ
+452 RLADITSYYQ
-462 SESRNSCDIGS
+462 PESRNSCDIGS
-473 VELMKLTSGDLK
+473 VELMKLTSGDLE
-485 DVSNLSLTTLINT
+485 DVSNISLTTLIDT
-498 YQQSYDRVQESI
+498 YQQNYDLFDNYI
-510 KNPDYAVMLTVLKA
+510 KDPKTPYNFITYYKVRLAEF
-524 DATKYKNLIDQTKA
+524 KNLLDTTKA

-557 NEDANHI
+557 TEDANHV

-572 YRITTEALGIGSLD
+572 YRIATEPLGIGSLD
-586 DKFDQS
+586 DKYDAQQVKDLSDQ
-592 QIDALT
+592 
-598 DEDKVFCEWNSALQ
+598 DKVFCEWNSALQ

-623 TQAGSY
+623 TQAGTY

-638 ADSKSSSSGLI
+638 ADNKLSSSGLI

-669 LANET
+669 LANEI

-687 DGPVSTI
+687 DGPINTLL
-694 SKPKAQFWVD
+694 KPKSQFWVNED
-704 EKGVE
+704 GVE

-723 FKVVKADREG
+723 FKVIKADREG
-733 PCPKDDKDKTCY
+733 PCPKDDKDRICY

-753 INVFNVFNDSLS
+753 NNVFNTFNDSLS

-782 NLVSTATTTD
+782 NLLSTATTTD

-802 LGILSIASLLGLAV
+802 FGILSLASLLGLAA

>member
-1 MKNYKKAFLAL
+1 MKNYKKALLAL

-57 KSYGGCAVIDVRET
+57 KSYGGCTVIDTRET
-71 TSKHIKLQ
+71 TQ
-79 KGTYTLT
+79 KSIQLKAGIYTLD
-86 KELVPNANIIIEGY
+86 KELVPNTNIAIFG
-100 AYSDNSFLNLKEQDW
+100 ADPVDW
-115 EHKDVLINDYPA
+115 QKKSVLTNDYPA
-127 QLDIQTRINAQ
+127 QLDLQTRINAQ

-144 NTTTYKQPLS
+144 NTTTYKQPLT

-162 GVTTG
+162 GVTTD

-185 LSSRATSGGAI
+185 LSSQATNGGAI

-210 LLKGNNATQ
+210 LFKGNNATQ

-226 CFSDTVYAPRTISLT
+226 CFSDTVYAPRTITLT
-241 LNSIVNNGN
+241 SNSIVNNGN
-250 TDSIS
+250 TASTS

-269 NTIAKNISNST
+269 NTIAKNIANST
-280 NGSIIKFTGDTNN
+280 SGSIIKFTGDTNN
-293 PANTSSILSSSSS
+293 PANTSSILSSSST

-329 TKKLSF
+329 AKKLSF

-343 SYACKYLLGVAAEQK
+343 SYACKYLLGAAAEQK
-358 SVGLTLNF
+358 SVSLMLDF
-366 NALDWSSTTGKC
+366 NALDWTSATAKC

-384 LPEGHTNID
+384 LPDGHTNID
-393 ISSQS
+393 ISTQS
-398 FGDLLSPLQT
+398 FSNLLSPLVEPAT
-408 ATNYTGWLPIYYPKE
+408 AYTGFLPIYYPKN
-423 IIDTN
+423 ISSST
-428 KVDLINVDKD
+428 DLIDVDQD
-438 GKGTCATVDQRGLN
+438 SKGSCATIDQRGLN
-452 RLTDGTSYYQ
+452 RLADITSYYQ
-462 SESRNSCDIGS
+462 PESRNSCDIGS
-473 VELMKLTSGDLK
+473 VELMKLTSGDLE
-485 DVSNLSLTTLINT
+485 DVSNISLTTLIDT
-498 YQQSYDRVQESI
+498 YQQNYDLFDNYI
-510 KNPDYAVMLTVLKA
+510 KDPKTPYNFITYYKVRLAEF
-524 DATKYKNLIDQTKA
+524 KNLLDTTKA

-557 NEDANHI
+557 TEDANHV

-572 YRITTEALGIGSLD
+572 YRIATEPLGIGSLD
-586 DKFDQS
+586 DKYDAQQVKDLSDQ
-592 QIDALT
+592 
-598 DEDKVFCEWNSALQ
+598 DKVFCEWNSALQ

-623 TQAGSY
+623 TQAGTY

-638 ADSKSSSSGLI
+638 ADNKLSSSGLI

-669 LANET
+669 LANEI

-687 DGPVSTI
+687 DGPINTLL
-694 SKPKAQFWVD
+694 KPKSQFWVNED
-704 EKGVE
+704 GVE

-723 FKVVKADREG
+723 FKVIKADREG
-733 PCPKDDKDKTCY
+733 PCPKDDKDRICY

-753 INVFNVFNDSLS
+753 NNVFNTFNDSLS

-782 NLVSTATTTD
+782 NLLSTATTTD

-802 LGILSIASLLGLAV
+802 FGILSLASLLGLAA

>member
-12 AVIAAMPLFADTTTG
+12 AVIAAMPLFADTANG

-32 TFDDEDGENTNACSL
+32 TFADEDGDNTNACSL

-57 KSYGGCAVIDVRET
+57 KSHGGCTVIDTRET
-71 TSKHIKLQ
+71 TQ
-79 KGTYTLT
+79 KSIQLKAGTYTLS
-86 KELVPNANIIIEGY
+86 KELVPNANIAIFG
-100 AYSDNSFLNLKEQDW
+100 ADPVDW
-115 EHKDVLINDYPA
+115 QKKSVLTNDYPA
-127 QLDIQTRINAQ
+127 QLDLQTRINAQ

-162 GVTTG
+162 GITTG

-185 LSSRATSGGAI
+185 LSSQATSGGAI

-226 CFSDTVYAPRTISLT
+226 CFSDTVYAPRTITLT
-241 LNSIVNNGN
+241 SNSIVNNGN
-250 TDSIS
+250 TASTS
-255 TFEFCGKPSATLSV
+255 TFEFCGKPSVALSV
-269 NTIAKNISNST
+269 NTIAKNIANST

-306 LVLLNN
+306 LVILNN

-343 SYACKYLLGVAAEQK
+343 SYACKYLLGAAAEQK
-358 SVGLTLNF
+358 SVGLTLSF
-366 NALDWSSTTGKC
+366 NALDWGSTTGKC

-384 LPEGHTNID
+384 LPNGHTNID
-393 ISSQS
+393 ISTQS
-398 FGDLLSPLQT
+398 FSSLLSAQDAT
-408 ATNYTGWLPIYYPKE
+408 AYTGFLPIYYPKE
-423 IIDTN
+423 ITDPQQI
-428 KVDLINVDKD
+428 DLINVDKD
-438 GKGTCATVDQRGLN
+438 GKGSCATTDQRGLN
-452 RLTDGTSYYQ
+452 RLTDGASYYQ
-462 SESRNSCDIGS
+462 SENRNSCDIGA

-485 DVSNLSLTTLINT
+485 DVSNISLTTLIDT
-498 YQQSYDRVQESI
+498 YQQNFDLFDKYI
-510 KNPDYAVMLTVLKA
+510 KDPKTPANFLTYYKVRLA
-524 DATKYKNLIDQTKA
+524 EFKNLLDNFT
-538 NLKYRAIYLD
+538 NNTDNTKYRAIYID

-557 NEDANHI
+557 NEDANHV

-586 DKFDQS
+586 DIYNEQQVKD
-592 QIDALT
+592 LT
-598 DEDKVFCEWNSALQ
+598 DKENLFCEWKPAIQ

-617 RKDDTV
+617 RKDDVV

-638 ADSKSSSSGLI
+638 ADNKSSSSGLI

-657 PVSGDGTITFKY
+657 PISGDGTITFKY

-687 DGPVSTI
+687 DGPLSMI
-694 SKPKAQFWVD
+694 SKPKAQFWID

-753 INVFNVFNDSLS
+753 NNVFNVFNDSLS

-775 SPKAGTI
+775 SSKAGTI
-782 NLVSTATTTD
+782 NLISTATTTD
-792 DTRGGGGGGS
+792 DSRSGGGGGS
-802 LGILSIASLLGLAV
+802 LGILSIASLLGLAI

>member
-12 AVIAAMPLFADTTTG
+12 AVIAAMPLFADTTNG

-32 TFDDEDGENTNACSL
+32 TFADEDGDNTDACSL

-57 KSYGGCAVIDVRET
+57 KSYGGCTVIDTRET
-71 TSKHIKLQ
+71 TQ
-79 KGTYTLT
+79 KSIQLKAGTYTLT
-86 KELVPNANIIIEGY
+86 KELVPNANIAIFG
-100 AYSDNSFLNLKEQDW
+100 ADPVDW
-115 EHKDVLINDYPA
+115 QKKSVLTNDYPA
-127 QLDIQTRINAQ
+127 QLELQTHINAQ

-185 LSSRATSGGAI
+185 LSSQAVSGGAI
-196 YLASPNITLSVNHS
+196 YLGSPNITLSLNHS
-210 LLKGNNATQ
+210 LLQYNNATQ

-226 CFSDTVYAPRTISLT
+226 CFSDTVYAPRTITIGST
-241 LNSIVNNGN
+241 SVISNGDTNS
-250 TDSIS
+250 TS
-255 TFEFCGKPSATLSV
+255 TFEFCGKPQAALTN
-269 NTIAKNISNST
+269 NTIAKNIANSGS
-280 NGSIIKFTGDTNN
+280 GSIIKFTGDTNN
-293 PANTSSILSSSSS
+293 TANTSSILSSSSS

-329 TKKLSF
+329 TKKLNF
-335 NVLAYNTG
+335 NLLAYNNG
-343 SYACKYLLGVAAEQK
+343 NYACKYLLGAAAEEK
-358 SVGLTLNF
+358 NVGLILDF
-366 NALDWSSTTGKC
+366 NALDWSSATGKC

-384 LPEGHTNID
+384 LPTSHTNID
-393 ISSQS
+393 ISTQS
-398 FGDLLSPLQT
+398 FSNLLGPLET
-408 ATNYTGWLPIYYPKE
+408 ATAYTGFLPIYYPKD
-423 IIDTN
+423 ISSDN
-428 KVDLINVDKD
+428 DLIDVDKD
-438 GKGTCATVDQRGLN
+438 GKGSCATTDQRGLN
-452 RLTDGTSYYQ
+452 RLADGASYYQ
-462 SESRNSCDIGS
+462 SVSRNSCDIGA

-485 DVSNLSLTTLINT
+485 DVSNISLTTLIST
-498 YQQSYDRVQESI
+498 YQQNYDLFDKYI
-510 KNPDYAVMLTVLKA
+510 KDPKTPTNFITYYKVRLAEF
-524 DATKYKNLIDQTKA
+524 KNLLDNFT
-538 NLKYRAIYLD
+538 NNTDNTKYRAIYID
-548 LKNYDLPLP
+548 LKNYNLPLP
-557 NEDANHI
+557 NEDANHV

-572 YRITTEALGIGSLD
+572 YNIATEALGIGSLD
-586 DKFDQS
+586 DTYNKQQVDG
-592 QIDALT
+592 LT
-598 DEDKVFCEWNSALQ
+598 DKENLFCEWKPAIQ

-617 RKDDTV
+617 RKDDV
-623 TQAGSY
+623 ITQAGSY

-638 ADSKSSSSGLI
+638 ADNKSSSSGLI

-657 PVSGDGTITFKY
+657 PVSGDGTVTFKY
-669 LANET
+669 LANEI
-674 IPLNLLKYANDDG
+674 IPLDLLKYANDDG
-687 DGPVSTI
+687 DGPVSTL
-694 SKPKAQFWVD
+694 SKPKSQFWVD

-753 INVFNVFNDSLS
+753 NNVFNVFNDSLS

-775 SPKAGTI
+775 SSKAGTI

-792 DTRGGGGGGS
+792 DSRSGGGS
-802 LGILSIASLLGLAV
+802 LGILSIASLLGLIA

>member
-12 AVIAAMPLFADTTTG
+12 AVIAAMPLFADTTNG

-32 TFDDEDGENTNACSL
+32 TFADEDGENTDACSL

-57 KSYGGCAVIDVRET
+57 KSYGGCTVIDTREST
-71 TSKHIKLQ
+71 Q
-79 KGTYTLT
+79 KSIQLKAGTYTLT
-86 KELVPNANIIIEGY
+86 KELVPNVNIAIFG
-100 AYSDNSFLNLKEQDW
+100 ADPVDW
-115 EHKDVLINDYPA
+115 QNKSVLTNDYPA
-127 QLDIQTRINAQ
+127 QIALQTHINAQ

-154 LNNVILEN
+154 LNNTSLEN

-174 GADIALQNSQI
+174 GADLSLQNSQI
-185 LSSRATSGGAI
+185 LSSQAVSGGAI
-196 YLASPNITLSVNHS
+196 YLASPDITLSLNHS
-210 LLKGNNATQ
+210 LLQYNNATQ

-226 CFSDTVYAPRTISLT
+226 CFSDTVYAPRTIT
-241 LNSIVNNGN
+241 LLSNSIIRNGDIN
-250 TDSIS
+250 SAS
-255 TFEFCGKPSATLSV
+255 TFEFCGKPQAALTN
-269 NTIAKNISNST
+269 NTIAKNIANSA

-306 LVLLNN
+306 LTLLNN

-335 NVLAYNTG
+335 NLLAYNAG
-343 SYACKYLLGVAAEQK
+343 SYACKYLLGAAAEEK
-358 SVGLTLNF
+358 SVGLILGF
-366 NALDWSSTTGKC
+366 NALDWSSATGKC
-378 DIPKES
+378 DLPKES
-384 LPEGHTNID
+384 LPDGHTNID
-393 ISSQS
+393 ISIQAFST
-398 FGDLLSPLQT
+398 LLNPLVEPAT
-408 ATNYTGWLPIYYPKE
+408 AYTGFLPIYYPKD
-423 IIDTN
+423 IASD
-428 KVDLINVDKD
+428 KDLIDVDKD
-438 GKGTCATVDQRGLN
+438 GKGSCATTDQRGLN
-452 RLTDGTSYYQ
+452 RLADGASYYQ
-462 SESRNSCDIGS
+462 SASRNSCDIGV

-485 DVSNLSLTTLINT
+485 DVSNISLMTLIST
-498 YQQSYDRVQESI
+498 YQQNYDLFDKYI
-510 KNPDYAVMLTVLKA
+510 KDPKTPANFITYYKA
-524 DATKYKNLIDQTKA
+524 RLAEFKNLLDNFT
-538 NLKYRAIYLD
+538 NNTDNTKYRAIYID
-548 LKNYDLPLP
+548 LKNYNLPLP
-557 NEDANHI
+557 DEDANHV

-572 YRITTEALGIGSLD
+572 YNITTEPLGIGSLD
-586 DKFDQS
+586 DTYNKQEVDG
-592 QIDALT
+592 LT
-598 DEDKVFCEWNSALQ
+598 DKENLFCEWKPAIQ

-617 RKDDTV
+617 RKDDVV

-638 ADSKSSSSGLI
+638 ADNKSTSSGLI

-657 PVSGDGTITFKY
+657 PISGDGTVTFKY

-687 DGPVSTI
+687 DGPVSTL
-694 SKPKAQFWVD
+694 SKPKSQFWVD

-733 PCPKDDKDKTCY
+733 PCPEDDKDKTCY

-753 INVFNVFNDSLS
+753 NNVFNVFNDSLT

-775 SPKAGTI
+775 SSKAGTI

-792 DTRGGGGGGS
+792 DSRSGGGGS
-802 LGILSIASLLGLAV
+802 LGILSIASLLGLMA

>member
-1 MKNYKKAFLAL
+1 MIKAMKNYKKALLAL

-32 TFDDEDGENTNACSL
+32 TFDDEDGDNTNACSL

-57 KSYGGCAVIDVRET
+57 KSYGGCTVIDTRET
-71 TSKHIKLQ
+71 TQ
-79 KGTYTLT
+79 KSIQLKAGMYTLN
-86 KELVPNANIIIEGY
+86 KELVPNANIAIFG
-100 AYSDNSFLNLKEQDW
+100 ADPVDW
-115 EHKDVLINDYPA
+115 QKKSVLTNDYPA
-127 QLDIQTRINAQ
+127 QLDLQTRINAQ

-144 NTTTYKQPLS
+144 NTTTYKQPLT

-185 LSSRATSGGAI
+185 LSSQATNGGAI

-226 CFSDTVYAPRTISLT
+226 CFSDTVYAPRTITLT
-241 LNSIVNNGN
+241 SNSIVNNGN
-250 TDSIS
+250 TASTS
-255 TFEFCGKPSATLSV
+255 TFEFCGKPTATLSV
-269 NTIAKNISNST
+269 NTIAKNIANST
-280 NGSIIKFTGDTNN
+280 SGSIIKFTGDTNN

-329 TKKLSF
+329 AKKLSF
-335 NVLAYNTG
+335 NVLAYNSG
-343 SYACKYLLGVAAEQK
+343 SYACKYLLGAAAEQK
-358 SVGLTLNF
+358 SVGLTLDF
-366 NALDWSSTTGKC
+366 NALDWTSAIAKC
-378 DIPKES
+378 DVPKES
-384 LPEGHTNID
+384 LPDGHTNID
-393 ISSQS
+393 ISTQS
-398 FGDLLSPLQT
+398 FSNLLSPLVEPAT
-408 ATNYTGWLPIYYPKE
+408 AYTGFLPIYYPKN
-423 IIDTN
+423 ISSST
-428 KVDLINVDKD
+428 DLIDVDQD
-438 GKGTCATVDQRGLN
+438 SKGSCATIDQRGLN
-452 RLTDGTSYYQ
+452 RLTDSTSYYQ
-462 SESRNSCDIGS
+462 PESRNSCDIGS
-473 VELMKLTSGDLK
+473 VELMKLTSGDLE
-485 DVSNLSLTTLINT
+485 DVSNISLTTLMDT
-498 YQQSYDRVQESI
+498 YQQNYDLFDNYI
-510 KNPDYAVMLTVLKA
+510 KDPKTPSNFITYYKVRLAEF
-524 DATKYKNLIDQTKA
+524 KNLIDTTKA

-557 NEDANHI
+557 NEDANHV

-572 YRITTEALGIGSLD
+572 YRITTESLGIGSLD
-586 DKFDQS
+586 DKFDQD
-592 QIDALT
+592 QIDALS
-598 DEDKVFCEWNSALQ
+598 DKDKVFCEWNSALQ

-623 TQAGSY
+623 TQAGTY

-638 ADSKSSSSGLI
+638 ADNKLSSSGLI

-687 DGPVSTI
+687 DGPIDTLL
-694 SKPKAQFWVD
+694 KPKSQFWVD

-733 PCPKDDKDKTCY
+733 PCPGQDKDNICY

-753 INVFNVFNDSLS
+753 TNVFNTFNDSLS

-775 SPKAGTI
+775 SSKAGTI

-792 DTRGGGGGGS
+792 DTRGGGGGS
-802 LGILSIASLLGLAV
+802 LGILSLASLLGLAA

>member
-32 TFDDEDGENTNACSL
+32 TFADEDGDNTNACSL

-57 KSYGGCAVIDVRET
+57 KSYGGCTVIDTRET
-71 TSKHIKLQ
+71 TQ
-79 KGTYTLT
+79 KSIQLKAGTYSLT
-86 KELVPNANIIIEGY
+86 KELVPNANIAIFG
-100 AYSDNSFLNLKEQDW
+100 ADPVDW
-115 EHKDVLINDYPA
+115 QKKSVLTNDYPA
-127 QLDIQTRINAQ
+127 QLELQTYIDAQ

-144 NTTTYKQPLS
+144 NTTPYKQPLS
-154 LNNVILEN
+154 LNNVILAN
-162 GVTTG
+162 GVITG

-174 GADIALQNSQI
+174 GADIALQNSHI

-210 LLKGNNATQ
+210 LLKGNSATR

-226 CFSDTVYAPRTISLT
+226 CFSDTVYAPRTITFTS
-241 LNSIVNNGN
+241 NSIVNNGN
-250 TDSIS
+250 TASTS
-255 TFEFCGKPSATLSV
+255 TFEFCGKPNATLSV
-269 NTIAKNISNST
+269 NTIAKNIANST

-329 TKKLSF
+329 AKKLSF
-335 NVLAYNTG
+335 NVLAYNKG
-343 SYACKYLLGVAAEQK
+343 SYACKYLLGAAAEQK
-358 SVGLTLNF
+358 SVDLTLSF
-366 NALDWSSTTGKC
+366 NALDWTSTTAKC
-378 DIPKES
+378 DVPKES
-384 LPEGHTNID
+384 LPDGQTNIN
-393 ISSQS
+393 ISTQS
-398 FGDLLSPLQT
+398 FSNLLSPQEAT
-408 ATNYTGWLPIYYPKE
+408 AYTGFLPIYYPKN
-423 IIDTN
+423 ISSNT
-428 KVDLINVDKD
+428 DLIDVDED
-438 GKGTCATVDQRGLN
+438 SKGSCATADQRGLN
-452 RLTDGTSYYQ
+452 RLTDSTSYYQ
-462 SESRNSCDIGS
+462 PESRNSCDIGS
-473 VELMKLTSGDLK
+473 IELMKLTSGDLE
-485 DVSNLSLTTLINT
+485 DVSNISLTTLIDT
-498 YQQSYDRVQESI
+498 YQQNYDLFDKYI
-510 KNPDYAVMLTVLKA
+510 KDPKTPSNFITYYKVRLAEF
-524 DATKYKNLIDQTKA
+524 KNLIDTTKA

-557 NEDANHI
+557 AEDANHV

-586 DKFDQS
+586 DKYDEQQVKDLS
-592 QIDALT
+592 

-623 TQAGSY
+623 TQAGTY

-638 ADSKSSSSGLI
+638 ADNKLSSSGLI

-657 PVSGDGTITFKY
+657 PISGDGTVTFKY

-687 DGPVSTI
+687 DGPVKTLL
-694 SKPKAQFWVD
+694 KPKSQFWVD

-733 PCPKDDKDKTCY
+733 PCPKTDKDKTCY

-753 INVFNVFNDSLS
+753 NNVFNVFNDSLS

>member
-1 MKNYKKAFLAL
+1 MKNYKKALLAL
-12 AVIAAMPLFADTTTG
+12 AVISAMPLFADTTTG

-32 TFDDEDGENTNACSL
+32 TFDDEDGDNTNACSL

-57 KSYGGCAVIDVRET
+57 KSYGGCTVIDTRET
-71 TSKHIKLQ
+71 TQ
-79 KGTYTLT
+79 KSIQLKAGVYTLN
-86 KELVPNANIIIEGY
+86 KELVPNANIAIFG
-100 AYSDNSFLNLKEQDW
+100 ADPVDW
-115 EHKDVLINDYPA
+115 QKKSVLTNDYPA
-127 QLDIQTRINAQ
+127 QLDLPTRINAQ

-144 NTTTYKQPLS
+144 NTTTYKQPLT
-154 LNNVILEN
+154 LNNLILEN

-185 LSSRATSGGAI
+185 LSSQATNGGAI

-226 CFSDTVYAPRTISLT
+226 CFSDTVYAPRTITLT
-241 LNSIVNNGN
+241 SNSIVNNGN
-250 TDSIS
+250 TASTS

-269 NTIAKNISNST
+269 NTIAKNIANST
-280 NGSIIKFTGDTNN
+280 SGSIIKFTGDTNN

-329 TKKLSF
+329 AKKLSF

-343 SYACKYLLGVAAEQK
+343 SYACKYLLGAAAEQK
-358 SVGLTLNF
+358 SVGLTLDF
-366 NALDWSSTTGKC
+366 NALDWTSATAKC
-378 DIPKES
+378 DVPKES
-384 LPEGHTNID
+384 LPDGQTNIN
-393 ISSQS
+393 ISGQS
-398 FGDLLSPLQT
+398 FSSVLSPQT
-408 ATNYTGWLPIYYPKE
+408 VSVYTGWLPIYYPKE
-423 IIDTN
+423 ILDT
-428 KVDLINVDKD
+428 KQVDLVNVDKD
-438 GKGTCATVDQRGLN
+438 SKGNCATIDQRGLN
-452 RLTDGTSYYQ
+452 RLTDSTSYYQ
-462 SESRNSCDIGS
+462 PESRNSCDIGS
-473 VELMKLTSGDLK
+473 VELMKLTSGDLE
-485 DVSNLSLTTLINT
+485 DVSNISLTTLINT
-498 YQQSYDRVQESI
+498 YQQNYDLFDNYI
-510 KNPDYAVMLTVLKA
+510 KDPKTPSNFITYYKVRLAEF
-524 DATKYKNLIDQTKA
+524 KNLIDITKA

-557 NEDANHI
+557 TEDANHV

-572 YRITTEALGIGSLD
+572 YRIATEPLGIGSLD
-586 DKFDQS
+586 DKYDAQQVKDLSDQ
-592 QIDALT
+592 
-598 DEDKVFCEWNSALQ
+598 DKVFCEWDNALQ

-623 TQAGSY
+623 TQAGTY

-638 ADSKSSSSGLI
+638 ADNKLSSSGLI

-657 PVSGDGTITFKY
+657 PISGDGTITFKY

-687 DGPVSTI
+687 DGPVNTLL
-694 SKPKAQFWVD
+694 KPKSQFWVN

-723 FKVVKADREG
+723 FKVVKADKEG
-733 PCPKDDKDKTCY
+733 PCPKDDKDKICY

-753 INVFNVFNDSLS
+753 NNVFNVFNDSLS

-775 SPKAGTI
+775 SSKAGTI
-782 NLVSTATTTD
+782 NLISTATTTD
-792 DTRGGGGGGS
+792 DSRSGGGGGGS
-802 LGILSIASLLGLAV
+802 LGILSLASLLGLAV

>member
-1 MKNYKKAFLAL
+1 MKNYKKALLAL
-12 AVIAAMPLFADTTTG
+12 AVISAMPLFADTTTG

-32 TFDDEDGENTNACSL
+32 TFDDEDGDNTNACSL

-57 KSYGGCAVIDVRET
+57 KSYGGCTVIDTRET
-71 TSKHIKLQ
+71 TQ
-79 KGTYTLT
+79 KSIQLKAGVYTLN
-86 KELVPNANIIIEGY
+86 KELVPNANIAIFG
-100 AYSDNSFLNLKEQDW
+100 ADPVDW
-115 EHKDVLINDYPA
+115 QKKSVLTNDYPA

-144 NTTTYKQPLS
+144 NTTTYKQPLT

-185 LSSRATSGGAI
+185 LSSQATNGGAI

-226 CFSDTVYAPRTISLT
+226 CFSDTVYAPRTITLT
-241 LNSIVNNGN
+241 SNSIVNNGN
-250 TDSIS
+250 NASTS

-269 NTIAKNISNST
+269 NTIAKNIANSAS
-280 NGSIIKFTGDTNN
+280 GSIIKFTGDTNN

-329 TKKLSF
+329 AKKLSF

-343 SYACKYLLGVAAEQK
+343 SYACKYLLGTATEQK
-358 SVGLTLNF
+358 SVGLTLDF
-366 NALDWSSTTGKC
+366 NALDWTSAAAKC
-378 DIPKES
+378 DVPKES
-384 LPEGHTNID
+384 LPDGQTNIN
-393 ISSQS
+393 ISTQAFSN
-398 FGDLLSPLQT
+398 LLSPLQAAT
-408 ATNYTGWLPIYYPKE
+408 AYTGFLPIYYPKE
-423 IIDTN
+423 ITDPQQI
-428 KVDLINVDKD
+428 DLINVDKD
-438 GKGTCATVDQRGLN
+438 GKGSCATTDQRGLN
-452 RLTDGTSYYQ
+452 RLTDSTSYYQ
-462 SESRNSCDIGS
+462 PESRNSCDIGS
-473 VELMKLTSGDLK
+473 VELMKLTSGDLE
-485 DVSNLSLTTLINT
+485 DVSNISLTTLIDT
-498 YQQSYDRVQESI
+498 YQQNYDLFDNYI
-510 KNPDYAVMLTVLKA
+510 KDPKTPSNFITYYKVRLAEF
-524 DATKYKNLIDQTKA
+524 KNLIDTTKA

-557 NEDANHI
+557 TEDANHV

-572 YRITTEALGIGSLD
+572 YRIVTEPLGIGSLD
-586 DKFDQS
+586 DKYDAQQVKDLSDQ
-592 QIDALT
+592 
-598 DEDKVFCEWNSALQ
+598 DKVFCEWDSALQ

-623 TQAGSY
+623 TQAGTY

-638 ADSKSSSSGLI
+638 ADNKLSSSGLI

-657 PVSGDGTITFKY
+657 PISGDGTITFKY

-687 DGPVSTI
+687 DGPVNTLL
-694 SKPKAQFWVD
+694 KPKSQFWVN

-723 FKVVKADREG
+723 FKVVKADKEG
-733 PCPKDDKDKTCY
+733 PCPKDDKDKICY

-753 INVFNVFNDSLS
+753 NNVFNVFNDSLS

-775 SPKAGTI
+775 SSKAGTI
-782 NLVSTATTTD
+782 NLISTATTTD
-792 DTRGGGGGGS
+792 DSRSGGGGGGS
-802 LGILSIASLLGLAV
+802 LGILSLASLLGLAV

>member
-1 MKNYKKAFLAL
+1 MKNYKKALLAL

-32 TFDDEDGENTNACSL
+32 TFDDEDGDNTNACSL

-57 KSYGGCAVIDVRET
+57 KSYGGCTVIDTRET
-71 TSKHIKLQ
+71 TQ
-79 KGTYTLT
+79 KSIQLKAGIYNLN
-86 KELVPNANIIIEGY
+86 KELVPNANIAIFG
-100 AYSDNSFLNLKEQDW
+100 ADPVDW
-115 EHKDVLINDYPA
+115 QKKSVLSNDYPA
-127 QLDIQTRINAQ
+127 QLDLQTRINAQ

-144 NTTTYKQPLS
+144 NTTTYKQPLT

-162 GVTTG
+162 GFTTG

-185 LSSRATSGGAI
+185 LSSQATNGGAI

-226 CFSDTVYAPRTISLT
+226 CFSDTVYAPRTITLT
-241 LNSIVNNGN
+241 SNSIVNNGN
-250 TDSIS
+250 TASTS
-255 TFEFCGKPSATLSV
+255 TFEFCGKPTATLSV
-269 NTIAKNISNST
+269 NTIAKNIANST
-280 NGSIIKFTGDTNN
+280 SGSIIKFTGDTNN

-329 TKKLSF
+329 AKKLSF

-343 SYACKYLLGVAAEQK
+343 SYACKYLLGAAAEQK
-358 SVGLTLNF
+358 SVGLTLDF
-366 NALDWSSTTGKC
+366 NALDWTSATAKC
-378 DIPKES
+378 DVPKES
-384 LPEGHTNID
+384 LPDGQTNIN
-393 ISSQS
+393 ISTQAFSN
-398 FGDLLSPLQT
+398 LLSPLQAAT
-408 ATNYTGWLPIYYPKE
+408 AYTGFLPIYYPKN
-423 IIDTN
+423 ISSSTDL
-428 KVDLINVDKD
+428 VDVDQD
-438 GKGTCATVDQRGLN
+438 SKGSCATIDQRGLN
-452 RLTDGTSYYQ
+452 RLTDSTSYYQ
-462 SESRNSCDIGS
+462 PESRNSCDIGS
-473 VELMKLTSGDLK
+473 VELMKLTAGDLE
-485 DVSNLSLTTLINT
+485 DVSNISLTTLIDT
-498 YQQSYDRVQESI
+498 YQQNYDLFDNYI
-510 KNPDYAVMLTVLKA
+510 KDPKTPSNFITYYKVRLAEF
-524 DATKYKNLIDQTKA
+524 KNLIDTTKA

-557 NEDANHI
+557 TEDANHV

-572 YRITTEALGIGSLD
+572 YRIATEPLGIGSLD
-586 DKFDQS
+586 DKFDQD
-592 QIDALT
+592 QIDALS
-598 DEDKVFCEWNSALQ
+598 DKDKVFCEWNSALQ

-623 TQAGSY
+623 TQAGTY

-638 ADSKSSSSGLI
+638 ADDKLSSSGLI

-687 DGPVSTI
+687 DGPINTLL
-694 SKPKAQFWVD
+694 KPKSQFWVNGD
-704 EKGVE
+704 GVE

-733 PCPKDDKDKTCY
+733 PCPGQDKDNICY

-753 INVFNVFNDSLS
+753 TNVFNTFNDSLS

-802 LGILSIASLLGLAV
+802 LGILSLASLLGLAA

>member
-32 TFDDEDGENTNACSL
+32 TFDDEDGDNTNACSL

-57 KSYGGCAVIDVRET
+57 KSYGGCTVIDTRET
-71 TSKHIKLQ
+71 TQKSIQLQ
-79 KGTYTLT
+79 SGTYTLT
-86 KELVPNANIIIEGY
+86 KELLPNANIAIFGT
-100 AYSDNSFLNLKEQDW
+100 DPVDW
-115 EHKDVLINDYPA
+115 QKKSVLTNDYPA
-127 QLDIQTRINAQ
+127 QLDLQTRINAQ

-162 GVTTG
+162 GLTTG

-226 CFSDTVYAPRTISLT
+226 CFSDTVYAPRTITLT
-241 LNSIVNNGN
+241 SNSIVNNGN
-250 TDSIS
+250 TASTS
-255 TFEFCGKPSATLSV
+255 TFEFCGKPTATLSV
-269 NTIAKNISNST
+269 NTIAKNIANST

-293 PANTSSILSSSSS
+293 PANSSSILSSSSS

-312 TIVEN
+312 TVVEN
-317 NANST
+317 SANST

-329 TKKLSF
+329 AKKLSF

-343 SYACKYLLGVAAEQK
+343 SYACKYLLGAVAEEK
-358 SVGLTLNF
+358 NVGLTLSF
-366 NALDWSSTTGKC
+366 NALDWTSTAAKC
-378 DIPKES
+378 DVPKES
-384 LPEGHTNID
+384 LPDGHTNIN
-393 ISSQS
+393 IRGQS
-398 FGDLLSPLQT
+398 FSNLLSPLQT
-408 ATNYTGWLPIYYPKE
+408 ATAYTGFLPIYYPKN
-423 IIDTN
+423 ISSNT
-428 KVDLINVDKD
+428 DLIDVDQD
-438 GKGTCATVDQRGLN
+438 SKGSCATIDQRGLN
-452 RLTDGTSYYQ
+452 RLADITSYYQ
-462 SESRNSCDIGS
+462 PESRNSCDIGS
-473 VELMKLTSGDLK
+473 VELMKLTSGDLE
-485 DVSNLSLTTLINT
+485 DVSNISLTTLIDT
-498 YQQSYDRVQESI
+498 YQQNYDLFDNYI
-510 KNPDYAVMLTVLKA
+510 KDPKTPSNFITYYKVRLAEF
-524 DATKYKNLIDQTKA
+524 KNLIDTTKA

-557 NEDANHI
+557 AEDANHV

-572 YRITTEALGIGSLD
+572 YRITTEPLGIGALD

-598 DEDKVFCEWNSALQ
+598 DEDKVFCEWNNALQ

-617 RKDDTV
+617 RKDDIV
-623 TQAGSY
+623 TQAGTY
-629 AYCKYTITT
+629 AYCKYTITA
-638 ADSKSSSSGLI
+638 ADNKLSSSGLI

-687 DGPVSTI
+687 DGPVNTLL
-694 SKPKAQFWVD
+694 KPKSQFWVNED
-704 EKGVE
+704 GVE

-733 PCPKDDKDKTCY
+733 PCPKDDKDKICY

-753 INVFNVFNDSLS
+753 NSVFNTFNDSLS

-802 LGILSIASLLGLAV
+802 LGILSLASLLGLLA

>member
-57 KSYGGCAVIDVRET
+57 KSYGGCTVIDTRET
-71 TSKHIKLQ
+71 TQKSIQLQ
-79 KGTYTLT
+79 SGTYALT
-86 KELVPNANIIIEGY
+86 KELVPNANIAIFG
-100 AYSDNSFLNLKEQDW
+100 ADPVDW
-115 EHKDVLINDYPA
+115 QKKSVLTNDYPA
-127 QLDIQTRINAQ
+127 QLDLQTRINAQ

-144 NTTTYKQPLS
+144 NTTIYKQPLS
-154 LNNVILEN
+154 LNNIILEN
-162 GVTTG
+162 GLTTG

-226 CFSDTVYAPRTISLT
+226 CFSDTVYAPRTITLT
-241 LNSIVNNGN
+241 SNSIVNNGN
-250 TDSIS
+250 TAS
-255 TFEFCGKPSATLSV
+255 TSAFEFCGKPTATLSV
-269 NTIAKNISNST
+269 NTIAKNIANST

-293 PANTSSILSSSSS
+293 PANSSSILSSSSS

-329 TKKLSF
+329 AKKLSF

-343 SYACKYLLGVAAEQK
+343 SYACKYLLGAVAEEK
-358 SVGLTLNF
+358 SVGLTLSF
-366 NALDWSSTTGKC
+366 NALDWKSATAKC
-378 DIPKES
+378 DVPKES
-384 LPEGHTNID
+384 LPDGQTNVD
-393 ISSQS
+393 ISAQTFSN
-398 FGDLLSPLQT
+398 LLSPLQT
-408 ATNYTGWLPIYYPKE
+408 ATAYTGFLPIYYPKN
-423 IIDTN
+423 ISSNT
-428 KVDLINVDKD
+428 DLIDVDQD
-438 GKGTCATVDQRGLN
+438 SKGSCATIDQRGLN

-462 SESRNSCDIGS
+462 SGSRNSCDIGS
-473 VELMKLTSGDLK
+473 VELMKLTSGDLE
-485 DVSNLSLTTLINT
+485 DVSNISLTTFIDT
-498 YQQSYDRVQESI
+498 YQQNYDLFDKYI
-510 KNPDYAVMLTVLKA
+510 KDPKTPSNFITYYKVRLAEF
-524 DATKYKNLIDQTKA
+524 KNLIDTTKA

-557 NEDANHI
+557 AEDANHV

-572 YRITTEALGIGSLD
+572 YRITTEPLGIGSLD
-586 DKFDQS
+586 DKYDGQ
-592 QIDALT
+592 QVKDLT
-598 DEDKVFCEWNSALQ
+598 DKDKLFCEWNSALQ

-617 RKDDTV
+617 RKDDIV
-623 TQAGSY
+623 TQAGTY

-638 ADSKSSSSGLI
+638 ADNKLSSSGLI

-674 IPLNLLKYANDDG
+674 IPLNLLKYANDNG
-687 DGPVSTI
+687 DGPVNTLL
-694 SKPKAQFWVD
+694 KPKSQFWVNED
-704 EKGVE
+704 GVE

-753 INVFNVFNDSLS
+753 NNVFNTFNDSLS

-775 SPKAGTI
+775 SPKAGVIT
-782 NLVSTATTTD
+782 LVSTATTTD
-792 DTRGGGGGGS
+792 DTRSGGGGS

>member
-1 MKNYKKAFLAL
+1 MKNYKKALLAL
-12 AVIAAMPLFADTTTG
+12 AVISAMPLFADTTTG

-32 TFDDEDGENTNACSL
+32 TFDDEDGDNTNACSL

-57 KSYGGCAVIDVRET
+57 KSYGGCTVIDTRET
-71 TSKHIKLQ
+71 TQ
-79 KGTYTLT
+79 KSIQLKAGVYTLN
-86 KELVPNANIIIEGY
+86 KELVPNANIAIFG
-100 AYSDNSFLNLKEQDW
+100 ADPVDW
-115 EHKDVLINDYPA
+115 QKKSVLTNDYPA
-127 QLDIQTRINAQ
+127 QLDLQTRINAQ

-144 NTTTYKQPLS
+144 NTTTYKQPLT

-185 LSSRATSGGAI
+185 LSSQATNGGAI

-226 CFSDTVYAPRTISLT
+226 CFSDTVYAPRTITLT
-241 LNSIVNNGN
+241 SNSIVNNGN
-250 TDSIS
+250 TASTS

-269 NTIAKNISNST
+269 NTIAKNIANST
-280 NGSIIKFTGDTNN
+280 SGSIIKFTGDTNN

-329 TKKLSF
+329 AKKLSF

-343 SYACKYLLGVAAEQK
+343 SYACKYLLGAAAEQK
-358 SVGLTLNF
+358 SVGLTLDF
-366 NALDWSSTTGKC
+366 NAFDWTSATAKC
-378 DIPKES
+378 DVPKES
-384 LPEGHTNID
+384 LPDGQTNIN
-393 ISSQS
+393 ISTQVFSN
-398 FGDLLSPLQT
+398 LLSPLQAAT
-408 ATNYTGWLPIYYPKE
+408 AYTGFLPIYYPKE
-423 IIDTN
+423 ITDPQQI
-428 KVDLINVDKD
+428 DLINVDKD
-438 GKGTCATVDQRGLN
+438 GKGSCATTDQRGLN
-452 RLTDGTSYYQ
+452 RLTDSTSYYQ
-462 SESRNSCDIGS
+462 PESRNSCDIGS
-473 VELMKLTSGDLK
+473 VELMKLTSGDLE
-485 DVSNLSLTTLINT
+485 DVSNISLTTLIDT
-498 YQQSYDRVQESI
+498 YQQNYDLFDNYI
-510 KNPDYAVMLTVLKA
+510 KDPKTPSNFITY
-524 DATKYKNLIDQTKA
+524 YKVRLAEFKSLIDTTKA

-557 NEDANHI
+557 TEDANHV

-572 YRITTEALGIGSLD
+572 YRIATEPLGIGSLD
-586 DKFDQS
+586 DKYDAQQVKDLSDQ
-592 QIDALT
+592 
-598 DEDKVFCEWNSALQ
+598 DKVFCEWDNALQ

-623 TQAGSY
+623 TQAGTY

-638 ADSKSSSSGLI
+638 ADNKLSSSGLI

-657 PVSGDGTITFKY
+657 PISGDGTITFKY

-687 DGPVSTI
+687 DGPVNTLL
-694 SKPKAQFWVD
+694 KPKSQFWVN

-723 FKVVKADREG
+723 FKVVKADKEG
-733 PCPKDDKDKTCY
+733 PCPKDDKDKICY

-753 INVFNVFNDSLS
+753 NNVFNVFNDSLS

-775 SPKAGTI
+775 SSKAGTI
-782 NLVSTATTTD
+782 NLISTATTTD
-792 DTRGGGGGGS
+792 DSRSGGGGGGS
-802 LGILSIASLLGLAV
+802 LGILSLASLLGLVV

>member
-1 MKNYKKAFLAL
+1 MIKAMKNYKKALLAL

-57 KSYGGCAVIDVRET
+57 KSYGGCTVIDTRET
-71 TSKHIKLQ
+71 TQ
-79 KGTYTLT
+79 KSIQLKAGIYTLN
-86 KELVPNANIIIEGY
+86 KELVPNANIAIFG
-100 AYSDNSFLNLKEQDW
+100 ADPVDW
-115 EHKDVLINDYPA
+115 QKKSVLTNDYPA
-127 QLDIQTRINAQ
+127 QLDLQTRINAQ
-138 GKSRIF
+138 AKSRIF
-144 NTTTYKQPLS
+144 NTTTYKQPLT

-185 LSSRATSGGAI
+185 LSSQATNGGAI

-226 CFSDTVYAPRTISLT
+226 CFSDTVYTPRTITFTS
-241 LNSIVNNGN
+241 NSIVNNGN
-250 TDSIS
+250 TASTS
-255 TFEFCGKPSATLSV
+255 TFEFCGKPTATLSV
-269 NTIAKNISNST
+269 NTIAKNIANST
-280 NGSIIKFTGDTNN
+280 SGSIIKFTGDTNN

-329 TKKLSF
+329 AKKLSF

-343 SYACKYLLGVAAEQK
+343 SYACKYLLGAAAEQK
-358 SVGLTLNF
+358 SVSLTLDF
-366 NALDWSSTTGKC
+366 NALDWTSATAKC

-384 LPEGHTNID
+384 LPDGHTNID
-393 ISSQS
+393 ISTQS
-398 FGDLLSPLQT
+398 FSNLLSPLVEPAT
-408 ATNYTGWLPIYYPKE
+408 AYTGFLPIYYPKN
-423 IIDTN
+423 ISSST
-428 KVDLINVDKD
+428 DLIDVDQD
-438 GKGTCATVDQRGLN
+438 SKGSCATIDQRGLN
-452 RLTDGTSYYQ
+452 RLADITSYYQ
-462 SESRNSCDIGS
+462 PESRNSCDIGS
-473 VELMKLTSGDLK
+473 VELMKLTSGDLE
-485 DVSNLSLTTLINT
+485 DVSNISLTTLIDT
-498 YQQSYDRVQESI
+498 YQQNYDLFDNYI
-510 KNPDYAVMLTVLKA
+510 KDPKTPSNFITY
-524 DATKYKNLIDQTKA
+524 YKVRLAEFKKLLDTTKA

-557 NEDANHI
+557 TEDANHV

-572 YRITTEALGIGSLD
+572 YRITTESLGIGSLG
-586 DKFDQS
+586 DKFDQD
-592 QIDALT
+592 QIDALS
-598 DEDKVFCEWNSALQ
+598 DKENVFCEWNSALQ

-623 TQAGSY
+623 TQAGTY

-638 ADSKSSSSGLI
+638 ADNKLSSSGLI

-687 DGPVSTI
+687 DGPINTLL
-694 SKPKAQFWVD
+694 KPKSQFWVNGD
-704 EKGVE
+704 GVE

-723 FKVVKADREG
+723 FKVIKADREG
-733 PCPKDDKDKTCY
+733 PCPKDDKDKICY

-753 INVFNVFNDSLS
+753 NNVFNTFNDSLS

-775 SPKAGTI
+775 SPKAGVIT
-782 NLVSTATTTD
+782 LVSTATTTD

-802 LGILSIASLLGLAV
+802 LGVLSLTSLIGLLA